1 MAVNDFIV
9 NLVAGLS
16 KTKSKQ
22 QIKSDAKSLGDM
34 KFVKLIGNLD
44 MPKTRKAIKA
54 QLKGLNNLTFNI
66 TPNVNTKGVQTA
78 TKQAINN
85 AQRVANNNK
94 VHLNFDTS
102 KQQLVNQIKILGRNN
117 NKLFNNHE
125 MTAKYNQL
133 LNAANVAKSTGELK
147 TLRGELSAF
156 KTELVAT
163 NNAGMTWGSKFKES
177 VKSYTKFFSGASLVY
192 AISNQVRNAATEA
205 KTLDDSLV
213 NLQKVT
219 DEISDRDA
227 LYKYFDKS
235 LSKAQELNVKVG
247 SLIDAV
253 TELKKL
259 GWDLDDA
266 ELGAKWANILSNV
279 GDVDIDTAIGSIK
292 TSIASFDEIG
302 GYGNDQMDKKL
313 EAYTDLINNMS
324 NKYSID
330 AEGLAES
337 IRLSA
342 GTLTEAHMSIEQAAT
357 MFATANKYYN
367 DPSYLGNTAKIGS
380 LRMRASSG
388 DTDAIEELQ
397 EMGEEVDDLA
407 TATSNL
413 REKLMALTGVDIM
426 EDEHT
431 FKSYY
436 DQLYEISQVMDKLDD
451 TSRAN
456 VLETMFGKSRSAAGA
471 AILSGMKE
479 SASAYEDAI
488 NSAGSATE
496 EYQTWM
502 TSADAACQ
510 RFSNT
515 LTETYQSI
523 INGNTVRDLA
533 NLGSAVLEFANNWG
547 IVEGTLKGVIAL
559 NLGKFIA
566 TGGMALIT
574 ATKQVEQYGKAL
586 QMASNVPNG
595 NLSAR
600 FQALKSIAQATST
613 LTTEQLRNVLA
624 TNTLTQADR
633 VRILQM
639 QGMTKEMALQKLAEM
654 NLTQATNAQTA
665 ANTTSTASTF
675 SLKAAMTGL
684 GATLKSVFLSNPV
697 GIVLMGISLGVSAVT
712 SAVSKHN
719 QAVEEARQKAKEAAD
734 AANTLGDEIATLANK
749 YIQLSDAVKTDASA
763 KEDLMTT
770 QTELLKKLGLEGES
784 IDDLIA
790 KYGSL
795 SNAIKQASIDS
806 LKNQQTDLIAG
817 VNAAKEELMDVAKD
831 NFWGTN
837 NIISASGEEAVKAFK
852 ELEKAGVIDSGSY
865 GTGGGQLVL
874 IGDDTVEGALENYK
888 KLEDAV
894 NALRDSE
901 AFTADELSDNSL
913 FNSIYSRYSE
923 MKESVEAYNSSIDNL
938 NENLAQQTML
948 TALQGNEL
956 PKTEEDF
963 NKFKQELIDTAVA
976 SEQFIGNEKEITDAI
991 NNYLSTVP
999 EFEGYYSIPLENELD
1014 KVDELLNQE
1023 DFSKTFTDTLAQVQ
1037 ALSDGL
1043 DQLDKIYADVYDKE
1057 DFDWSSILN
1066 NDGFKEAFGNMTNVT
1081 EEYKN
1086 AYDDF
1091 IETISNNP
1099 SDLSACQS
1107 AFDNLATAYIY
1118 NSDALKN
1125 VTEETKASTIA
1136 MLSQMGVVNAA
1147 EVVNYR
1153 LGASESYAADT
1164 GKDLESATLSEI
1176 TAFAKEADM
1185 SDITKASLA
1194 AYVIEKIH
1202 AASITITTSA
1212 DINNLTALCSQLGVA
1227 GTALAQFARLKA
1239 IAMDTSGKYTDGYKE
1254 YATTAAD
1261 QILQNAVNAAQTKYT
1276 PQFGGGSATSKAMD
1290 DAAKSAKKA
1299 SDTAKETAQTLDW
1312 IETKLKLASKE
1323 TEKLSKSFDKAFGM
1337 NQTRER
1343 YHAYISQIESEIHD
1357 NTTAAQVYQE
1367 KLNQIGLSYEWIA
1380 KIQSGAFSID
1390 SITDENLKTQISEY
1404 QTYSDKLNSCYD
1416 TIESLEEERLQA
1428 SVNYAEKLIDSHEK
1442 EIDSINKLIDRRKA
1456 LVSLKEAFGLSASKS
1471 DLKYQQDQYEQE
1483 IDALE
1488 RQNKEIYDLMWTT
1501 TYGDEA
1507 WQKYND
1513 QMIEN
1518 TSSIQ
1523 DLTQSL
1529 ADLASEMAN
1538 LPIDKYE
1545 KALDKISAKNDL
1557 LDAKLENATSDK
1569 VKSKIIGS
1577 QLKLTR
1583 KKDNSAQSAAKT
1595 TQSNLNQSVKDLKT
1609 ATKKDN
1615 NIPVYNVDA
1624 SGPNVKARTAV
1635 NDYYKKVQNY
1645 TKAKKQIPAS
1655 LISKIS
1661 GDGYSTLSKA
1671 CANYNAALV
1680 ANDTAQATAALSRE
1694 TIRQELADLAEQR
1707 ASLAKTTADFKV
1719 EKYDSKDELYDAK
1732 LDNATSTSSKNKLI
1746 DRKIS
1751 NINNRQSA
1759 YNTAVKTD
1767 NKNIKSAQKNIS
1779 KIKSTKKNK
1788 KILASIKKAAKAG
1801 KRISQSL
1808 LNKAAKLNDGGKL
1821 YDACIQYNA
1830 YLDAK
1835 EADKVTADLYKETAK
1850 QDKATLAKEK
1860 FDNIASK
1867 YDNKISSN
1875 EQKKTEINNRIS
1887 LVEEFGGQAN
1897 VSDYKSLISA
1907 ENGEYKKLIKE
1918 REELRRNLE
1927 ESVVNG
1933 SIKKGSDE
1941 WYDMVA
1947 KINDVTNAIDES
1959 IRSIKQYQ
1967 NALRQLKWDT
1977 FDKSLETV
1985 KRVNSEADY
1994 YIDLL
1999 SHKDMTNKDTGNFTE
2014 YGIATIGLHK
2024 TNYDNYIAQAEAY
2037 QSEYDKIM
2045 KQIEKGEL
2053 SASDENVIQRLR
2065 DLQDAHREAKKS
2077 AEDELESINDLVKQ
2091 GYEAQTDA
2099 LSKLIEKYKKLKD
2112 SELDAYKYQKEIAEK
2127 TKQIASLQKQL
2138 IPYSNNDTEESRA
2151 QIQKLKV
2158 ELENA
2163 KSDLKDTQY
2172 EKFISDTEDM
2182 LDDLMTDYQK
2192 FIDEKL
2198 NDTNTILD
2206 EIKTLLGSDIIE
2218 TIKGLDSNLTNDTK
2232 DQIGSSTTNGGDGGQ
2247 AAKDYVHNTV
2257 TNDQNKVNSKT
2268 DTSSYD
2274 PAKEADI
2281 AKKKN
2286 GIAQKKKA
2294 INGQRQSF
2302 QNQIKELESQLKQL
2316 YGELNSIENKY
2327 QFEKSSTKNKDKL
2340 QDLKN
2345 NYIEKKSGLNA
2356 MIQDVTHNKDM
2367 LQQFIADLDKQSAQ
2381 LDKDLASI
2389 NGYEKGSE
2397 HIDKRQLA
2405 WTQENKRELIYR
2417 AADGALLTE
2426 LNPGDKVF
2434 TNEMTE
2440 NLWELAKTNPSL
2452 LYSSTNFVP
2461 KLPDIAKS
2469 ACTST
2474 IVEVGDIVM
2483 NSVNDPETF
2492 GRQLRE
2498 EILKN
2503 GKTTQCITEAVS
2515 AKQLGKNGVGNARLY
2530 K

>member
-1 MAVNDFIV
+1 M
-9 NLVAGLS
+9 S
-16 KTKSKQ
+16 T
-22 QIKSDAKSLGDM
+22 SDVD
-34 KFVKLIGNLD
+34 
-44 MPKTRKAIKA
+44 AIKA
-54 QLKGLNNLTFNI
+54 YNKQIDNCVTS
-66 TPNVNTKGVQTA
+66 QTA
-78 TKQAINN
+78 FNRTMLNTSKEAQNVVAAANGNKVALDGLTKSSKAAELGMKALAMAGNMLLIYALTSAVDIIYKCATASDRLAESAAQMGSEFVSTKSDISDYKTKIKELYQTINDDTSSYEDTYNARQELLKIQDEMIDKFGDEADAVKLVTDAINGQTDSLDTLTQDKWQETVN
-85 AQRVANNNK
+85 AFNSDRGKGWTEKVADAFANIGHGNNFQRMIDEME
-94 VHLNFDTS
+94 DTEVTFHMIPMYGDDTYEEFS
-102 KQQLVNQIKILGRNN
+102 K
-117 NKLFNNHE
+117 KLKEDFGADITRTE
-125 MTAKYNQL
+125 RDDAITLSGDLDTIYKQL
-133 LNAANVAKSTGELK
+133 LNIQTLAKGMGIDDTFLNDLGNQADEAKSK
-147 TLRGELSAF
+147 
-156 KTELVAT
+156 
-163 NNAGMTWGSKFKES
+163 
-177 VKSYTKFFSGASLVY
+177 
-192 AISNQVRNAATEA
+192 
-205 KTLDDSLV
+205 LDEYQEMYSQHV
-213 NLQKVT
+213 
-219 DEISDRDA
+219 
-227 LYKYFDKS
+227 LYDKIFNS
-235 LSKAQELNVKVG
+235 EDYEK
-247 SLIDAV
+247 
-253 TELKKL
+253 
-259 GWDLDDA
+259 
-266 ELGAKWANILSNV
+266 
-279 GDVDIDTAIGSIK
+279 
-292 TSIASFDEIG
+292 SFDEI
-302 GYGNDQMDKKL
+302 NK
-313 EAYTDLINNMS
+313 AYE
-324 NKYSID
+324 KYQD
-330 AEGLAES
+330 AFASGDEES
-337 IRLSA
+337 IEKAKQNYAEIVQSA
-342 GTLTEAHMSIEQAAT
+342 TKGLDDQSVIDYFNSM
-357 MFATANKYYN
+357 YP
-367 DPSYLGNTAKIGS
+367 D
-380 LRMRASSG
+380 
-388 DTDAIEELQ
+388 LQ
-397 EMGEEVDDLA
+397 EVVGGWEFEVKFKAAVDDD
-407 TATSNL
+407 S
-413 REKLMALTGVDIM
+413 
-426 EDEHT
+426 
-431 FKSYY
+431 
-436 DQLYEISQVMDKLDD
+436 DD
-451 TSRAN
+451 F
-456 VLETMFGKSRSAAGA
+456 E
-471 AILSGMKE
+471 
-479 SASAYEDAI
+479 
-488 NSAGSATE
+488 
-496 EYQTWM
+496 
-502 TSADAACQ
+502 
-510 RFSNT
+510 
-515 LTETYQSI
+515 
-523 INGNTVRDLA
+523 
-533 NLGSAVLEFANNWG
+533 
-547 IVEGTLKGVIAL
+547 KGV
-559 NLGKFIA
+559 
-566 TGGMALIT
+566 
-574 ATKQVEQYGKAL
+574 Q
-586 QMASNVPNG
+586 
-595 NLSAR
+595 
-600 FQALKSIAQATST
+600 
-613 LTTEQLRNVLA
+613 
-624 TNTLTQADR
+624 
-633 VRILQM
+633 
-639 QGMTKEMALQKLAEM
+639 
-654 NLTQATNAQTA
+654 
-665 ANTTSTASTF
+665 
-675 SLKAAMTGL
+675 
-684 GATLKSVFLSNPV
+684 
-697 GIVLMGISLGVSAVT
+697 
-712 SAVSKHN
+712 
-719 QAVEEARQKAKEAAD
+719 
-734 AANTLGDEIATLANK
+734 
-749 YIQLSDAVKTDASA
+749 
-763 KEDLMTT
+763 
-770 QTELLKKLGLEGES
+770 
-784 IDDLIA
+784 
-790 KYGSL
+790 
-795 SNAIKQASIDS
+795 
-806 LKNQQTDLIAG
+806 
-817 VNAAKEELMDVAKD
+817 
-831 NFWGTN
+831 
-837 NIISASGEEAVKAFK
+837 
-852 ELEKAGVIDSGSY
+852 
-865 GTGGGQLVL
+865 
-874 IGDDTVEGALENYK
+874 
-888 KLEDAV
+888 DAV
-894 NALRDSE
+894 NKFDTIEDIKNYNPKVATDEQKDAYLQLKQY
-901 AFTADELSDNSL
+901 ADEYGLTLDQLIDKLVQLGLLQSQSKSDLLNKLIPSKSSPTAGVASVLTDTMDGVDADEATKWVESLTEEEAKLANSKDFENALEEQKKKLNGASLSADDYAAAL
-913 FNSIYSRYSE
+913 QAV
-923 MKESVEAYNSSIDNL
+923 KDKQ
-938 NENLAQQTML
+938 NENS
-948 TALQGNEL
+948 
-956 PKTEEDF
+956 EETP
-963 NKFKQELIDTAVA
+963 I
-976 SEQFIGNEKEITDAI
+976 S
-991 NNYLSTVP
+991 
-999 EFEGYYSIPLENELD
+999 
-1014 KVDELLNQE
+1014 
-1023 DFSKTFTDTLAQVQ
+1023 FTDTLAQVQ

-1043 DQLDKIYADVYDKE
+1043 DQLDKIYADVYNKE

-1261 QILQNAVNAAQTKYT
+1261 QILQNAVNATQTKYT

-1456 LVSLKEAFGLSASKS
+1456 LVSLKETFGLSPSKS

-1569 VKSKIIGS
+1569 AKSKIIGS

-1595 TQSNLNQSVKDLKT
+1595 TQSNLNQSVKDLRT

-1615 NIPVYNVDA
+1615 NISVYNVDA

-1635 NDYYKKVQNY
+1635 NDYYKKVKNY

-1680 ANDTAQATAALSRE
+1680 ANDTAQETAALSRE

-1707 ASLAKTTADFKV
+1707 ASLAKTTADSKV
-1719 EKYDSKDELYDAK
+1719 ERYDSKDELYDAK

-1907 ENGEYKKLIKE
+1907 ENGEFKKLIKE

-1999 SHKDMTNKDTGNFTE
+1999 SHKDMTDKDTGNFTE

-2112 SELDAYKYQKEIAEK
+2112 SELEAYRYQKEIAEK

-2138 IPYSNNDTEESRA
+2138 TAYTGNNSEESRA
-2151 QIQKLKV
+2151 TIQKLKV

-2182 LDDLMTDYQK
+2182 LDDLMSDYQE
-2192 FIDEKL
+2192 FIDEKI

-2206 EIKTLLGSDIIE
+2206 SIKELLGGNDGIIA
-2218 TIKGLDSNLTNDTK
+2218 TLKSLDSSLTNTTK
-2232 DQIGSSTTNGGDGGQ
+2232 DQIDSSTTNGGDGGQ
-2247 AAKDYVHNTV
+2247 GAKDYVNNTV
-2257 TNDQNKVNSKT
+2257 TNDRNTINSSHKT
-2268 DTSSYD
+2268 GLLRPTAVGTITLDNSLES
-2274 PAKEADI
+2274 
-2281 AKKKN
+2281 KKKN
-2286 GIAQKKKA
+2286 TTSIDDKLKNEKKA
-2294 INGQRQSF
+2294 VKDAINSGKSRSKKLTDKE
-2302 QNQIKELESQLKQL
+2302 NQE
-2316 YGELNSIENKY
+2316 
-2327 QFEKSSTKNKDKL
+2327 
-2340 QDLKN
+2340 
-2345 NYIEKKSGLNA
+2345 
-2356 MIQDVTHNKDM
+2356 H
-2367 LQQFIADLDKQSAQ
+2367 ADLWKYIVKNYGRTPTNKMYKKLGDILGVKTDDTVTSKQKTAI
-2381 LDKDLASI
+2381 LNRMKF
-2389 NGYEKGSE
+2389 NGYKKGSD
-2397 HIDKRQLA
+2397 HIDKSQLA
-2405 WTQENKRELIYR
+2405 WTQEDKREMIYR
-2417 AADGALLTE
+2417 ASDGAVLTK

-2440 NLWELAKTNPSL
+2440 NLWKMAQMNPSL
-2452 LYSSTNFVP
+2452 LTSGINYMPN
-2461 KLPDIAKS
+2461 LPEITKS
-2469 ACTST
+2469 AGTST

-2483 NSVNDPETF
+2483 NGVNDVETF

-2498 EILKN
+2498 EILRN

>member
-1 MAVNDFIV
+1 MIFKTMTNTSGKTGIQPNNFIS
-9 NLVAGLS
+9 GLFNGDLF
-16 KTKSKQ
+16 KKQ
-22 QIKSDAKSLGDM
+22 TFSLSEVLSTSDVD
-34 KFVKLIGNLD
+34 
-44 MPKTRKAIKA
+44 AIKA
-54 QLKGLNNLTFNI
+54 YNKQIDNCVTS
-66 TPNVNTKGVQTA
+66 QTA
-78 TKQAINN
+78 FNRTMLNTSKEAQNVVAAANGNKVALDGLTKSSKAAELGMKALAMAGNMLLIYALTSAVDIIYKCATASDRLAESAAQMGSEFVSTKSDISDYKTKIKELYQTINDDTSSYEDTYNARQELLKIQDEMIDKFGDEADAVKLVTDAINGQTDSLDTLTQDKWQETVN
-85 AQRVANNNK
+85 AFNSDRGKGWTEKVADAFANIGHGNNFQRMIDEME
-94 VHLNFDTS
+94 DTEVTFHMIPMYGDDTYEEFS
-102 KQQLVNQIKILGRNN
+102 K
-117 NKLFNNHE
+117 KLKEDFGADITRTE
-125 MTAKYNQL
+125 RDDAITLSGDLDTIYKQL
-133 LNAANVAKSTGELK
+133 LNIQTLAKGMGIDDTFLNDLGNQADEAKSK
-147 TLRGELSAF
+147 
-156 KTELVAT
+156 
-163 NNAGMTWGSKFKES
+163 
-177 VKSYTKFFSGASLVY
+177 
-192 AISNQVRNAATEA
+192 
-205 KTLDDSLV
+205 LDEYQEMYSQHV
-213 NLQKVT
+213 
-219 DEISDRDA
+219 
-227 LYKYFDKS
+227 LYDKIFNS
-235 LSKAQELNVKVG
+235 EDYEK
-247 SLIDAV
+247 
-253 TELKKL
+253 
-259 GWDLDDA
+259 
-266 ELGAKWANILSNV
+266 
-279 GDVDIDTAIGSIK
+279 
-292 TSIASFDEIG
+292 SFDEI
-302 GYGNDQMDKKL
+302 NK
-313 EAYTDLINNMS
+313 AYE
-324 NKYSID
+324 KYQD
-330 AEGLAES
+330 AFASGDEES
-337 IRLSA
+337 IEKAKQNYAEIVQSA
-342 GTLTEAHMSIEQAAT
+342 TKGLDDQSVIDYFNSM
-357 MFATANKYYN
+357 YP
-367 DPSYLGNTAKIGS
+367 D
-380 LRMRASSG
+380 
-388 DTDAIEELQ
+388 LQ
-397 EMGEEVDDLA
+397 EVVGGWEFEVKFKAAVDDD
-407 TATSNL
+407 S
-413 REKLMALTGVDIM
+413 
-426 EDEHT
+426 
-431 FKSYY
+431 
-436 DQLYEISQVMDKLDD
+436 DD
-451 TSRAN
+451 F
-456 VLETMFGKSRSAAGA
+456 E
-471 AILSGMKE
+471 
-479 SASAYEDAI
+479 
-488 NSAGSATE
+488 
-496 EYQTWM
+496 
-502 TSADAACQ
+502 
-510 RFSNT
+510 
-515 LTETYQSI
+515 
-523 INGNTVRDLA
+523 
-533 NLGSAVLEFANNWG
+533 
-547 IVEGTLKGVIAL
+547 KGV
-559 NLGKFIA
+559 
-566 TGGMALIT
+566 
-574 ATKQVEQYGKAL
+574 Q
-586 QMASNVPNG
+586 
-595 NLSAR
+595 
-600 FQALKSIAQATST
+600 
-613 LTTEQLRNVLA
+613 
-624 TNTLTQADR
+624 
-633 VRILQM
+633 
-639 QGMTKEMALQKLAEM
+639 
-654 NLTQATNAQTA
+654 
-665 ANTTSTASTF
+665 
-675 SLKAAMTGL
+675 
-684 GATLKSVFLSNPV
+684 
-697 GIVLMGISLGVSAVT
+697 
-712 SAVSKHN
+712 
-719 QAVEEARQKAKEAAD
+719 
-734 AANTLGDEIATLANK
+734 
-749 YIQLSDAVKTDASA
+749 
-763 KEDLMTT
+763 
-770 QTELLKKLGLEGES
+770 
-784 IDDLIA
+784 
-790 KYGSL
+790 
-795 SNAIKQASIDS
+795 
-806 LKNQQTDLIAG
+806 
-817 VNAAKEELMDVAKD
+817 
-831 NFWGTN
+831 
-837 NIISASGEEAVKAFK
+837 
-852 ELEKAGVIDSGSY
+852 
-865 GTGGGQLVL
+865 
-874 IGDDTVEGALENYK
+874 
-888 KLEDAV
+888 DAV
-894 NALRDSE
+894 NKFDTIEDIKNYNPKVATDEQKDAYLQLKQY
-901 AFTADELSDNSL
+901 ADEYGLTLDQLIDKLVQLGLLQSQSKSDLLNKLIPSKSSPTAGVASVLTDTMDGVDADEATKWVESLTEEEAKLANSKDFENALEEQKKKLNGASLSADDYAAAL
-913 FNSIYSRYSE
+913 QAV
-923 MKESVEAYNSSIDNL
+923 KDKQ
-938 NENLAQQTML
+938 NENS
-948 TALQGNEL
+948 
-956 PKTEEDF
+956 EETP
-963 NKFKQELIDTAVA
+963 I
-976 SEQFIGNEKEITDAI
+976 S
-991 NNYLSTVP
+991 
-999 EFEGYYSIPLENELD
+999 
-1014 KVDELLNQE
+1014 
-1023 DFSKTFTDTLAQVQ
+1023 FTDTLAQVQ

-1043 DQLDKIYADVYDKE
+1043 DQLDKIYADVYNKE

-1261 QILQNAVNAAQTKYT
+1261 QILQNAVNATQTKYT

-1456 LVSLKEAFGLSASKS
+1456 LVSLKETFGLSPSKS

-1569 VKSKIIGS
+1569 AKSKIIGS

-1595 TQSNLNQSVKDLKT
+1595 TQSNLNQSVKDLRT

-1615 NIPVYNVDA
+1615 NISVYNVDA

-1635 NDYYKKVQNY
+1635 NDYYKKVKNY

-1680 ANDTAQATAALSRE
+1680 ANDTAQETAALSRE

-1707 ASLAKTTADFKV
+1707 ASLAKTTADSKV
-1719 EKYDSKDELYDAK
+1719 ERYDSKDELYDAK

-1907 ENGEYKKLIKE
+1907 ENGEFKKLIKE

-1994 YIDLL
+1994 HIDLL
-1999 SHKDMTNKDTGNFTE
+1999 SHKDMTDKDTGNFTE

-2112 SELDAYKYQKEIAEK
+2112 SELEAYRYQKEIAEK

-2138 IPYSNNDTEESRA
+2138 TAYTGNNSEESRA
-2151 QIQKLKV
+2151 TIQKLKV

-2182 LDDLMTDYQK
+2182 LDDLMSDYQE
-2192 FIDEKL
+2192 FIDEKI

-2206 EIKTLLGSDIIE
+2206 SIKELLGGNDGIIA
-2218 TIKGLDSNLTNDTK
+2218 TLKSLDSSLTNTTK
-2232 DQIGSSTTNGGDGGQ
+2232 DQIDSSTTNGGDGGQ
-2247 AAKDYVHNTV
+2247 GAKDYVNNTV
-2257 TNDQNKVNSKT
+2257 TNDRNTINSSHKT
-2268 DTSSYD
+2268 GLLRPTAVGTITLDNSLES
-2274 PAKEADI
+2274 
-2281 AKKKN
+2281 KKKN
-2286 GIAQKKKA
+2286 TTSIDDKLKNEKKA
-2294 INGQRQSF
+2294 VKDAINSGKSRSKKLTDKE
-2302 QNQIKELESQLKQL
+2302 NQE
-2316 YGELNSIENKY
+2316 
-2327 QFEKSSTKNKDKL
+2327 
-2340 QDLKN
+2340 
-2345 NYIEKKSGLNA
+2345 
-2356 MIQDVTHNKDM
+2356 H
-2367 LQQFIADLDKQSAQ
+2367 ADLWKYIVKNYGRTPTNKMYKKLGDILGVKTDDTVTSKQKTAI
-2381 LDKDLASI
+2381 LNRMKF
-2389 NGYEKGSE
+2389 NGYKKGSD
-2397 HIDKRQLA
+2397 HIDKSQLA
-2405 WTQENKRELIYR
+2405 WTQEDKREMIYR
-2417 AADGALLTE
+2417 ASDGAVLTK

-2440 NLWELAKTNPSL
+2440 NLWKMAQMNPSL
-2452 LYSSTNFVP
+2452 LTSGINYMPN
-2461 KLPDIAKS
+2461 LPEITKS
-2469 ACTST
+2469 AGTST

-2483 NSVNDPETF
+2483 NGVNDVETF

-2498 EILKN
+2498 EILRN

>member
-1 MAVNDFIV
+1 MTFKTWINDLRDVQSVINNISNTRVIIDGATGLLNTSSLKEMSSAVS
-9 NLVAGLS
+9 GLS
-16 KTKSKQ
+16 KEQALLVLSTKNLNAAQ
-22 QIKSDAKSLGDM
+22 QEQVLLAAGIISSENSITASAISQALAKTQLSATEKEALLTKLGLIDATTGEAIANATCTKEELLKALATKGI
-34 KFVKLIGNLD
+34 IGADADAIISSIGLTSANSAQAISFDLL
-44 MPKTRKAIKA
+44 TASIWANIKA
-54 QLKGLNNLTFNI
+54 LGKWLITNPVGWAILGGTAIFGLVKAYDALTDSVEEVEERTENLLESYNSAISEANSNAKTIESLADRYETLSKGVNNLGE
-66 TPNVNTKGVQTA
+66 NVS
-78 TKQAINN
+78 
-85 AQRVANNNK
+85 
-94 VHLNFDTS
+94 LTS
-102 KQQLVNQIKILGRNN
+102 DEYSEYNDIVNQIADMFPTLITGYTDEGNAILSLKGNVEKLRDAYKEAQTEAYNLLIVSGEDSDGNDIISNYKNQINGKESSLSKTSSYINGESGAKDAIDIITRLTGTLTPDEFRDTYNELYEQYKNIWNSDKIQDALKSSGFEELSHAP
-117 NKLFNNHE
+117 KWGEL
-125 MTAKYNQL
+125 TSDDLAK
-133 LNAANVAKSTGELK
+133 VKSTAQATIQTYKAEIDSQLKNVDTLANAYLMTNEDYSKLNEQSQTAASLIVNSITEDIANGFKTKEDVGAYVANIASKIRDNPDLNKSLVDLFTEDFSSMSVDEVKSKLDGYINTIAKVLNEDPVELK
-147 TLRGELSAF
+147 IRLGFDDYDDVEPLKTKVQGFLKDEFDDKVGELS
-156 KTELVAT
+156 
-163 NNAGMTWGSKFKES
+163 
-177 VKSYTKFFSGASLVY
+177 
-192 AISNQVRNAATEA
+192 
-205 KTLDDSLV
+205 LDD
-213 NLQKVT
+213 LQV
-219 DEISDRDA
+219 
-227 LYKYFDKS
+227 
-235 LSKAQELNVKVG
+235 
-247 SLIDAV
+247 
-253 TELKKL
+253 
-259 GWDLDDA
+259 
-266 ELGAKWANILSNV
+266 
-279 GDVDIDTAIGSIK
+279 
-292 TSIASFDEIG
+292 AS
-302 GYGNDQMDKKL
+302 KL
-313 EAYTDLINNMS
+313 EI
-324 NKYSID
+324 
-330 AEGLAES
+330 
-337 IRLSA
+337 
-342 GTLTEAHMSIEQAAT
+342 
-357 MFATANKYYN
+357 
-367 DPSYLGNTAKIGS
+367 P
-380 LRMRASSG
+380 
-388 DTDAIEELQ
+388 
-397 EMGEEVDDLA
+397 
-407 TATSNL
+407 
-413 REKLMALTGVDIM
+413 
-426 EDEHT
+426 
-431 FKSYY
+431 
-436 DQLYEISQVMDKLDD
+436 
-451 TSRAN
+451 
-456 VLETMFGKSRSAAGA
+456 
-471 AILSGMKE
+471 
-479 SASAYEDAI
+479 
-488 NSAGSATE
+488 
-496 EYQTWM
+496 
-502 TSADAACQ
+502 
-510 RFSNT
+510 
-515 LTETYQSI
+515 
-523 INGNTVRDLA
+523 
-533 NLGSAVLEFANNWG
+533 
-547 IVEGTLKGVIAL
+547 EGTLLSWDELKQKIEE
-559 NLGKFIA
+559 
-566 TGGMALIT
+566 
-574 ATKQVEQYGKAL
+574 TK
-586 QMASNVPNG
+586 
-595 NLSAR
+595 
-600 FQALKSIAQATST
+600 
-613 LTTEQLRNVLA
+613 
-624 TNTLTQADR
+624 
-633 VRILQM
+633 
-639 QGMTKEMALQKLAEM
+639 
-654 NLTQATNAQTA
+654 
-665 ANTTSTASTF
+665 
-675 SLKAAMTGL
+675 
-684 GATLKSVFLSNPV
+684 
-697 GIVLMGISLGVSAVT
+697 
-712 SAVSKHN
+712 
-719 QAVEEARQKAKEAAD
+719 
-734 AANTLGDEIATLANK
+734 
-749 YIQLSDAVKTDASA
+749 
-763 KEDLMTT
+763 
-770 QTELLKKLGLEGES
+770 
-784 IDDLIA
+784 
-790 KYGSL
+790 
-795 SNAIKQASIDS
+795 
-806 LKNQQTDLIAG
+806 
-817 VNAAKEELMDVAKD
+817 NAASEE
-831 NFWGTN
+831 TP
-837 NIISASGEEAVKAFK
+837 ISFTEA
-852 ELEKAGVIDSGSY
+852 IS
-865 GTGGGQLVL
+865 
-874 IGDDTVEGALENYK
+874 
-888 KLEDAV
+888 
-894 NALRDSE
+894 
-901 AFTADELSDNSL
+901 
-913 FNSIYSRYSE
+913 
-923 MKESVEAYNSSIDNL
+923 
-938 NENLAQQTML
+938 
-948 TALQGNEL
+948 
-956 PKTEEDF
+956 
-963 NKFKQELIDTAVA
+963 
-976 SEQFIGNEKEITDAI
+976 
-991 NNYLSTVP
+991 
-999 EFEGYYSIPLENELD
+999 
-1014 KVDELLNQE
+1014 
-1023 DFSKTFTDTLAQVQ
+1023 QVQ
-1037 ALSDGL
+1037 ALSEGL
-1043 DQLDKIYADVYDKE
+1043 DQLDKIYADVYNKE

-1066 NDGFKEAFGNMTNVT
+1066 NDDFKEQFGSLKNTT
-1081 EEYKN
+1081 EEYAN
-1086 AYDDF
+1086 AYNNF
-1091 IETISNNP
+1091 IKTVSNSP

-1107 AFDNLATAYIY
+1107 AFDNLASAYIY

-1125 VTEETKASTIA
+1125 VTEETKTATVA
-1136 MLSQMGVVNAA
+1136 MLEQMGVAN
-1147 EVVNYR
+1147 
-1153 LGASESYAADT
+1153 ASEIVDYQLAASKEYAAQT
-1164 GKDLESATLSEI
+1164 GRDLKNATLEELV
-1176 TAFAKEADM
+1176 AFAQEADM
-1185 SDITKASLA
+1185 SDVTKASLA
-1194 AYVIEKIH
+1194 SYIAEKIR

-1212 DINNLTALCSQLGVA
+1212 DIANLTALCSQLGVA
-1227 GTALAQFARLKA
+1227 GTALQQFARLKA

-1261 QILQNAVNAAQTKYT
+1261 QILQNAVNKATNAYKPQVNYSGGASTK
-1276 PQFGGGSATSKAMD
+1276 SAIDKANK
-1290 DAAKSAKKA
+1290 AAKDSAK
-1299 SDTAKETAQTLDW
+1299 DAKETAQDIDW

-1323 TEKLSKSFDKAFGM
+1323 TEKLNKSFDKAFGM

-1343 YHAYISQIESEIHD
+1343 YHAYISQIESEIQD

-1456 LVSLKEAFGLSASKS
+1456 LVSLKETFGLSASKS

-1569 VKSKIIGS
+1569 AKSKIIGS

-1615 NIPVYNVDA
+1615 NISVYNVDA

-1680 ANDTAQATAALSRE
+1680 ANDTAQETAALSRE

-1707 ASLAKTTADFKV
+1707 ASLAKTTADSKV

-1999 SHKDMTNKDTGNFTE
+1999 SHKDMTDKDTGNFTE
-2014 YGIATIGLHK
+2014 YGIAAIGLHK
-2024 TNYDNYIAQAEAY
+2024 TNYDSYIAQAEAY

-2182 LDDLMTDYQK
+2182 LDDLMSDYQE
-2192 FIDEKL
+2192 FIDEKI

-2206 EIKTLLGSDIIE
+2206 SIKELLGGNDGIIA
-2218 TIKGLDSNLTNDTK
+2218 TLKSLDSSLTNTTK
-2232 DQIGSSTTNGGDGGQ
+2232 DQIDSSTTNGGDGGQ
-2247 AAKDYVHNTV
+2247 GAKDYVNNTV
-2257 TNDQNKVNSKT
+2257 TNDRNTINSSHKT
-2268 DTSSYD
+2268 GLLRPTAVGTITLDNSLES
-2274 PAKEADI
+2274 
-2281 AKKKN
+2281 KKKN
-2286 GIAQKKKA
+2286 TTSIDDKLKTEKKA
-2294 INGQRQSF
+2294 VKDAINSGKSRS
-2302 QNQIKELESQLKQL
+2302 KKLTDK
-2316 YGELNSIENKY
+2316 ENK
-2327 QFEKSSTKNKDKL
+2327 E
-2340 QDLKN
+2340 
-2345 NYIEKKSGLNA
+2345 
-2356 MIQDVTHNKDM
+2356 H
-2367 LQQFIADLDKQSAQ
+2367 ADLWKYIVKNYGRTPTNKMYKKLGGILGVKTDDTVTSKQKTAI
-2381 LDKDLASI
+2381 LNRMKF
-2389 NGYEKGSE
+2389 NGYKKGSE
-2397 HIDKRQLA
+2397 HIDKSQLA

-2440 NLWELAKTNPSL
+2440 NLWKMAQMNPSL
-2452 LYSSTNFVP
+2452 LTSGINYMPN
-2461 KLPDIAKS
+2461 LPEITKS
-2469 ACTST
+2469 AGTST

-2483 NSVNDPETF
+2483 NGVNDVETF

-2498 EILKN
+2498 EILRN

>member
-1 MAVNDFIV
+1 MTFKTWINDLRDVQSVINNISNTRVIIDGATGLLNTSSLKEMSSAVS
-9 NLVAGLS
+9 GLS
-16 KTKSKQ
+16 KEQALLVLSTKNLNAAQ
-22 QIKSDAKSLGDM
+22 QEQVLLAAGIISSENSITASAISQALAKTQLSATEKEALLTKLGLIDATTGEAIANATCTKEELLKALATKGI
-34 KFVKLIGNLD
+34 IGADADAIISSIGLTSANSAQAISFDLL
-44 MPKTRKAIKA
+44 TASIWANIKA
-54 QLKGLNNLTFNI
+54 LGKWLITNPVGWAILGGTAIFGLVKAYDALTDSVEEVEERTENLLESYNSAISEANSNAKTIESLADRYETLSKGVNNLGE
-66 TPNVNTKGVQTA
+66 NVS
-78 TKQAINN
+78 
-85 AQRVANNNK
+85 
-94 VHLNFDTS
+94 LTS
-102 KQQLVNQIKILGRNN
+102 DEYSEYNDIVNQIADMFPTLITGYTDEGNAILSLKGNVEKLRDAYKEAQTEAYNLLIVSGEDSDGNDIISNYKNQINGKESSLSKTSSYINGEGGAKDAIDIITRLTGTLTPDEFRDTYNELYEQYKNIWNSDKIQDALKSSGFEELSHAP
-117 NKLFNNHE
+117 KWGEL
-125 MTAKYNQL
+125 TSDDLAK
-133 LNAANVAKSTGELK
+133 VKSTAQATIQTYKAEIDSQLKNVDTLANAYLMTNEDYSKLNEQSQTAASLIVNSITEDIANGFKTKEDVGAYVANIASKIRDNPDLNKSLVDLFTEDFSSMSVDEVKSKLDGYINTIAKVLNEDPVELK
-147 TLRGELSAF
+147 IRLGFDDYDDVEPLKTKVQGFLKDEFDDKVGELS
-156 KTELVAT
+156 
-163 NNAGMTWGSKFKES
+163 
-177 VKSYTKFFSGASLVY
+177 
-192 AISNQVRNAATEA
+192 
-205 KTLDDSLV
+205 LDD
-213 NLQKVT
+213 LQV
-219 DEISDRDA
+219 
-227 LYKYFDKS
+227 
-235 LSKAQELNVKVG
+235 
-247 SLIDAV
+247 
-253 TELKKL
+253 
-259 GWDLDDA
+259 
-266 ELGAKWANILSNV
+266 
-279 GDVDIDTAIGSIK
+279 
-292 TSIASFDEIG
+292 AS
-302 GYGNDQMDKKL
+302 KL
-313 EAYTDLINNMS
+313 EI
-324 NKYSID
+324 
-330 AEGLAES
+330 
-337 IRLSA
+337 
-342 GTLTEAHMSIEQAAT
+342 
-357 MFATANKYYN
+357 
-367 DPSYLGNTAKIGS
+367 P
-380 LRMRASSG
+380 
-388 DTDAIEELQ
+388 
-397 EMGEEVDDLA
+397 
-407 TATSNL
+407 
-413 REKLMALTGVDIM
+413 
-426 EDEHT
+426 
-431 FKSYY
+431 
-436 DQLYEISQVMDKLDD
+436 
-451 TSRAN
+451 
-456 VLETMFGKSRSAAGA
+456 
-471 AILSGMKE
+471 
-479 SASAYEDAI
+479 
-488 NSAGSATE
+488 
-496 EYQTWM
+496 
-502 TSADAACQ
+502 
-510 RFSNT
+510 
-515 LTETYQSI
+515 
-523 INGNTVRDLA
+523 
-533 NLGSAVLEFANNWG
+533 
-547 IVEGTLKGVIAL
+547 EGTLLSWDELKQKIEE
-559 NLGKFIA
+559 
-566 TGGMALIT
+566 
-574 ATKQVEQYGKAL
+574 TK
-586 QMASNVPNG
+586 
-595 NLSAR
+595 
-600 FQALKSIAQATST
+600 
-613 LTTEQLRNVLA
+613 
-624 TNTLTQADR
+624 
-633 VRILQM
+633 
-639 QGMTKEMALQKLAEM
+639 
-654 NLTQATNAQTA
+654 
-665 ANTTSTASTF
+665 
-675 SLKAAMTGL
+675 
-684 GATLKSVFLSNPV
+684 
-697 GIVLMGISLGVSAVT
+697 
-712 SAVSKHN
+712 
-719 QAVEEARQKAKEAAD
+719 
-734 AANTLGDEIATLANK
+734 
-749 YIQLSDAVKTDASA
+749 
-763 KEDLMTT
+763 
-770 QTELLKKLGLEGES
+770 
-784 IDDLIA
+784 
-790 KYGSL
+790 
-795 SNAIKQASIDS
+795 
-806 LKNQQTDLIAG
+806 
-817 VNAAKEELMDVAKD
+817 NAASEE
-831 NFWGTN
+831 TP
-837 NIISASGEEAVKAFK
+837 ISS
-852 ELEKAGVIDSGSY
+852 
-865 GTGGGQLVL
+865 
-874 IGDDTVEGALENYK
+874 
-888 KLEDAV
+888 
-894 NALRDSE
+894 
-901 AFTADELSDNSL
+901 
-913 FNSIYSRYSE
+913 
-923 MKESVEAYNSSIDNL
+923 
-938 NENLAQQTML
+938 
-948 TALQGNEL
+948 
-956 PKTEEDF
+956 
-963 NKFKQELIDTAVA
+963 
-976 SEQFIGNEKEITDAI
+976 TDI
-991 NNYLSTVP
+991 
-999 EFEGYYSIPLENELD
+999 
-1014 KVDELLNQE
+1014 
-1023 DFSKTFTDTLAQVQ
+1023 LAQVQ
-1037 ALSDGL
+1037 ALSTGL
-1043 DQLDKIYADVYDKE
+1043 DQLDKIYADVYNKE

-1081 EEYKN
+1081 EDYKN

-1091 IETISNNP
+1091 IKTISNNP

-1276 PQFGGGSATSKAMD
+1276 PQFGGGSATSKAVN

-1343 YHAYISQIESEIHD
+1343 YQAYISQIESEIQD

-1367 KLNQIGLSYEWIA
+1367 RLNQIGLSYEWIA

-1456 LVSLKEAFGLSASKS
+1456 LVSLKETFGLSASKS

-1569 VKSKIIGS
+1569 AKSKIIGR

-1595 TQSNLNQSVKDLKT
+1595 TQSNLNQSVKDLRT

-1615 NIPVYNVDA
+1615 NISVYNVDA
-1624 SGPNVKARTAV
+1624 LGPNVKARTAV

-1680 ANDTAQATAALSRE
+1680 ANDTAQETAALSRE

-1707 ASLAKTTADFKV
+1707 ASLAKTTADSKV

-1875 EQKKTEINNRIS
+1875 EQKKTKINNRIS
-1887 LVEEFGGQAN
+1887 LVEEFGEQAN

-1907 ENGEYKKLIKE
+1907 ENGEYQKLIKK
-1918 REELRRNLE
+1918 REELQRNLE

-1941 WYDMVA
+1941 WYEMVSA
-1947 KINDVTNAIDES
+1947 INEVTNAIDES
-1959 IRSIKQYQ
+1959 IQSIKQYQ

-1985 KRVNSEADY
+1985 KRINSEADY

-1999 SHKDMTNKDTGNFTE
+1999 SHKDMTDKDTGNFTE

-2112 SELDAYKYQKEIAEK
+2112 SELEAYRYQKEIAEK

-2138 IPYSNNDTEESRA
+2138 TAYTGNNSEESRA
-2151 QIQKLKV
+2151 TIQKLKV

-2182 LDDLMTDYQK
+2182 LDDLMSDYQE
-2192 FIDEKL
+2192 FIDEKI

-2206 EIKTLLGSDIIE
+2206 SIKELLGGNDGIIA
-2218 TIKGLDSNLTNDTK
+2218 TLKSLDSSLTNTTK
-2232 DQIGSSTTNGGDGGQ
+2232 DQIDSSTTNGGDGGQ
-2247 AAKDYVHNTV
+2247 GAKDYVNNTV
-2257 TNDQNKVNSKT
+2257 TNDRNTINSSHKT
-2268 DTSSYD
+2268 GLLRPTAVGTITLDNSLES
-2274 PAKEADI
+2274 
-2281 AKKKN
+2281 KKKN
-2286 GIAQKKKA
+2286 TTSIDDKLKNEKKA
-2294 INGQRQSF
+2294 VKDAINSGKSRS
-2302 QNQIKELESQLKQL
+2302 KKLTDK
-2316 YGELNSIENKY
+2316 ENK
-2327 QFEKSSTKNKDKL
+2327 E
-2340 QDLKN
+2340 
-2345 NYIEKKSGLNA
+2345 
-2356 MIQDVTHNKDM
+2356 H
-2367 LQQFIADLDKQSAQ
+2367 ADLWKYIVKNYGRTPTNKMYKKLGGILGVKTDDTVTSKQKTAI
-2381 LDKDLASI
+2381 LNRMKF
-2389 NGYEKGSE
+2389 NGYKKGSE
-2397 HIDKRQLA
+2397 HIDKSQLA

-2469 ACTST
+2469 AGTST

-2483 NSVNDPETF
+2483 NGVNDPETF

-2498 EILKN
+2498 EICKN

-2515 AKQLGKNGVGNARLY
+2515 AKQLKKNSIGNARLY

>member
-1 MAVNDFIV
+1 MTNTSGKTGIQPNNFIS
-9 NLVAGLS
+9 GLFNGDLF
-16 KTKSKQ
+16 KKQ
-22 QIKSDAKSLGDM
+22 TFSLSEVLSTSDVD
-34 KFVKLIGNLD
+34 
-44 MPKTRKAIKA
+44 AIKA
-54 QLKGLNNLTFNI
+54 YNKQIDNCVTS
-66 TPNVNTKGVQTA
+66 QTA
-78 TKQAINN
+78 FNRTMLNTSKEAQNVVAAANGNKVALDGLTKSSKAAELGMKALAMAGNMLLIYALTSAVDIIYKCATASDRLAESAAQMGSEFVSTKSDISDYKTKIKELYQTINDDTSSYEDTYNARQELLKIQDEMIDKFGDEADAVKLVTDAINGQTDSLDTLTQDKWQETVN
-85 AQRVANNNK
+85 AFNSDRGKGWTEKVADAFANIGHGNNFQRMIDEME
-94 VHLNFDTS
+94 DTEVTFHMIPMYGDDTYEEFS
-102 KQQLVNQIKILGRNN
+102 K
-117 NKLFNNHE
+117 KLKEDFGADITRTE
-125 MTAKYNQL
+125 RDDAITLSGDLDTIYKQL
-133 LNAANVAKSTGELK
+133 LNIQTLAKGMGIDDTFLNDLGNQADEAKSK
-147 TLRGELSAF
+147 
-156 KTELVAT
+156 
-163 NNAGMTWGSKFKES
+163 
-177 VKSYTKFFSGASLVY
+177 
-192 AISNQVRNAATEA
+192 
-205 KTLDDSLV
+205 LDEYQEMYSQHV
-213 NLQKVT
+213 
-219 DEISDRDA
+219 
-227 LYKYFDKS
+227 LYDKIFNS
-235 LSKAQELNVKVG
+235 EDYEK
-247 SLIDAV
+247 
-253 TELKKL
+253 
-259 GWDLDDA
+259 
-266 ELGAKWANILSNV
+266 
-279 GDVDIDTAIGSIK
+279 
-292 TSIASFDEIG
+292 SFDEI
-302 GYGNDQMDKKL
+302 NK
-313 EAYTDLINNMS
+313 AYE
-324 NKYSID
+324 KYQD
-330 AEGLAES
+330 AFASGDEES
-337 IRLSA
+337 IEKAKQNYAEIVQSA
-342 GTLTEAHMSIEQAAT
+342 TKGLDDQSVIDYFNSM
-357 MFATANKYYN
+357 YP
-367 DPSYLGNTAKIGS
+367 D
-380 LRMRASSG
+380 
-388 DTDAIEELQ
+388 LQ
-397 EMGEEVDDLA
+397 EVVGGWEFEVKFKAAVDDD
-407 TATSNL
+407 S
-413 REKLMALTGVDIM
+413 
-426 EDEHT
+426 
-431 FKSYY
+431 
-436 DQLYEISQVMDKLDD
+436 DD
-451 TSRAN
+451 F
-456 VLETMFGKSRSAAGA
+456 E
-471 AILSGMKE
+471 
-479 SASAYEDAI
+479 
-488 NSAGSATE
+488 
-496 EYQTWM
+496 
-502 TSADAACQ
+502 
-510 RFSNT
+510 
-515 LTETYQSI
+515 
-523 INGNTVRDLA
+523 
-533 NLGSAVLEFANNWG
+533 
-547 IVEGTLKGVIAL
+547 KGV
-559 NLGKFIA
+559 
-566 TGGMALIT
+566 
-574 ATKQVEQYGKAL
+574 Q
-586 QMASNVPNG
+586 
-595 NLSAR
+595 
-600 FQALKSIAQATST
+600 
-613 LTTEQLRNVLA
+613 
-624 TNTLTQADR
+624 
-633 VRILQM
+633 
-639 QGMTKEMALQKLAEM
+639 
-654 NLTQATNAQTA
+654 
-665 ANTTSTASTF
+665 
-675 SLKAAMTGL
+675 
-684 GATLKSVFLSNPV
+684 
-697 GIVLMGISLGVSAVT
+697 
-712 SAVSKHN
+712 
-719 QAVEEARQKAKEAAD
+719 
-734 AANTLGDEIATLANK
+734 
-749 YIQLSDAVKTDASA
+749 
-763 KEDLMTT
+763 
-770 QTELLKKLGLEGES
+770 
-784 IDDLIA
+784 
-790 KYGSL
+790 
-795 SNAIKQASIDS
+795 
-806 LKNQQTDLIAG
+806 
-817 VNAAKEELMDVAKD
+817 
-831 NFWGTN
+831 
-837 NIISASGEEAVKAFK
+837 
-852 ELEKAGVIDSGSY
+852 
-865 GTGGGQLVL
+865 
-874 IGDDTVEGALENYK
+874 
-888 KLEDAV
+888 DAV
-894 NALRDSE
+894 NKFDTIEDIKNYNPKVATDEQKDAYLQLKQY
-901 AFTADELSDNSL
+901 ADEYGLTLDQLIDKLVQLGLLQSQSKSDLLNKLIPSKSSPTAGVASVLTDTMDGVDADEATKWVESLTEEEAKLANSKDFENALEEQKKKLNGASLSADDYAAAL
-913 FNSIYSRYSE
+913 QAV
-923 MKESVEAYNSSIDNL
+923 KDKQ
-938 NENLAQQTML
+938 NENS
-948 TALQGNEL
+948 
-956 PKTEEDF
+956 EETP
-963 NKFKQELIDTAVA
+963 I
-976 SEQFIGNEKEITDAI
+976 SSTDI
-991 NNYLSTVP
+991 
-999 EFEGYYSIPLENELD
+999 
-1014 KVDELLNQE
+1014 
-1023 DFSKTFTDTLAQVQ
+1023 LAQVQ
-1037 ALSDGL
+1037 ALSTGL
-1043 DQLDKIYADVYDKE
+1043 DQLDKIYADVYNKE

-1081 EEYKN
+1081 EDYKN

-1091 IETISNNP
+1091 IKTISNNP

-1276 PQFGGGSATSKAMD
+1276 PQFGGGSATSKAVN

-1337 NQTRER
+1337 NQIRER
-1343 YHAYISQIESEIHD
+1343 YQAYISQIESEIQD

-1367 KLNQIGLSYEWIA
+1367 RLNQIGLSYEWIA

-1456 LVSLKEAFGLSASKS
+1456 LVSLKETFGLSASKS

-1569 VKSKIIGS
+1569 AKSKIIGR

-1595 TQSNLNQSVKDLKT
+1595 TQSNLNQSVKDLRT

-1615 NIPVYNVDA
+1615 NISVYNVDA
-1624 SGPNVKARTAV
+1624 LGPNVKARTAV

-1680 ANDTAQATAALSRE
+1680 ANDTAQETAALSRE

-1707 ASLAKTTADFKV
+1707 ASLAKTTADSKV

-1875 EQKKTEINNRIS
+1875 EQKKTKINNRIS
-1887 LVEEFGGQAN
+1887 LVEEFGEQAN

-1907 ENGEYKKLIKE
+1907 ENGEYQKLIKK
-1918 REELRRNLE
+1918 REELQRNLE

-1941 WYDMVA
+1941 WYEMVSA
-1947 KINDVTNAIDES
+1947 INEVTNAIDES
-1959 IRSIKQYQ
+1959 IQSIKQYQ

-1985 KRVNSEADY
+1985 KRINSEADY

-1999 SHKDMTNKDTGNFTE
+1999 SHKDMTDKDTGNFTE

-2112 SELDAYKYQKEIAEK
+2112 SELEAYRYQKEIAEK

-2138 IPYSNNDTEESRA
+2138 TAYTGNNSEESRA
-2151 QIQKLKV
+2151 TIQKLKV

-2182 LDDLMTDYQK
+2182 LDDLMSDYQE
-2192 FIDEKL
+2192 FIDEKI

-2206 EIKTLLGSDIIE
+2206 SIKELLGGNDGIIA
-2218 TIKGLDSNLTNDTK
+2218 TLKSLDSSLTNTTK
-2232 DQIGSSTTNGGDGGQ
+2232 DQIDSSTTNGGDGGQ
-2247 AAKDYVHNTV
+2247 GAKDYVNNTV
-2257 TNDQNKVNSKT
+2257 TNDRNTINSSHKT
-2268 DTSSYD
+2268 GLLRPTAVGTITLDNSLES
-2274 PAKEADI
+2274 
-2281 AKKKN
+2281 KKKN
-2286 GIAQKKKA
+2286 TTSIDDKLKNEKKA
-2294 INGQRQSF
+2294 VKDAINSGKSRS
-2302 QNQIKELESQLKQL
+2302 KKLTDK
-2316 YGELNSIENKY
+2316 ENK
-2327 QFEKSSTKNKDKL
+2327 E
-2340 QDLKN
+2340 
-2345 NYIEKKSGLNA
+2345 
-2356 MIQDVTHNKDM
+2356 H
-2367 LQQFIADLDKQSAQ
+2367 ADLWKYIVKNYGRTPTNKMYKKLGGILGVKTDDTVTSKQKTAI
-2381 LDKDLASI
+2381 LNRMKF
-2389 NGYEKGSE
+2389 NGYKKGSE
-2397 HIDKRQLA
+2397 HIDKSQLA

-2469 ACTST
+2469 AGTST

-2483 NSVNDPETF
+2483 NGVNDPETF

-2498 EILKN
+2498 EICKN

-2515 AKQLGKNGVGNARLY
+2515 AKQLKKNSIGNARLY

>member
-1 MAVNDFIV
+1 MNNFILQ
-9 NLVAGLS
+9 LVAGLN

-66 TPNVNTKGVQTA
+66 TPNVNTKGVQSA

-85 AQRVANNNK
+85 AQRVANSNK

-117 NKLFNNHE
+117 NKLFNDRE

-219 DEISDRDA
+219 DEISDRDT

-253 TELKKL
+253 TEFKKL

-436 DQLYEISQVMDKLDD
+436 EQLYEISQVMDKLDD

-533 NLGSAVLEFANNWG
+533 NLGSAVLELANKWG
-547 IVEGTLKGVIAL
+547 IVEGTLKGIIAL

-586 QMASNVPNG
+586 QMASNVPNS

-639 QGMTKEMALQKLAEM
+639 QGMTKEMGLQKLAEM
-654 NLTQATNAQTA
+654 NLTQVTNAQTA
-665 ANTTSTASTF
+665 ANTASTASTF

-734 AANTLGDEIATLANK
+734 NANTLGDEIAELANK

-763 KEDLMTT
+763 KDDLMTT

-806 LKNQQTDLIAG
+806 LKKQQTDLIAG
-817 VNAAKEELMDVAKD
+817 VNSAKEELMDVAKD

-888 KLEDAV
+888 KLEEAV

-913 FNSIYSRYSE
+913 FNSIYSRYNE

-948 TALQGNEL
+948 TTLQGNEL

-976 SEQFIGNEKEITDAI
+976 SKQFIGNEKEITDAI

-999 EFEGYYSIPLENELD
+999 EFEGYYSVPLENELN
-1014 KVDELLNQE
+1014 KVDELVEQT
-1023 DFSKTFTDTLAQVQ
+1023 DFEIPDADTLKQQISDLNSAIDSIQSAYDTLNSAVEEYNSNGGQLSIDTIQSLLSLSDEYLACLQVENGQLSLNADAMAQLAQAKLDEAQATAVTQAMTELQAIANGEAAQSTTNYITGNAALMDSLAQLSGSYEGVAQAAMTAAQAQELSAQISAASAKDKTATENVMKGLDTKLKLIQSTKNAISAGNFASVSKKSSSSGSSSKSSKDELKEQFQAEYDLLKHNLEMEYITEEDYYNGVQ
-1037 ALSDGL
+1037 ALNEKYFAGKEEYLDDYRKYEEEVYKGLKSYYKSYCDDMMDYYDKKLDASKMSYKEYCDSVSKMLADMHNSGKISDKDWYDYTKTML
-1043 DQLDKIYADVYDKE
+1043 EKQKDAYDRALSAITRRLQKEIDAWQAKIDALNDQNDALNDQKDNYDKILSAVSNVYDKE
-1057 DFDWSSILN
+1057 IDRLN
-1066 NDGFKEAFGNMTNVT
+1066 EQKDLLQDQIDALNDKNDALDLQYRKEQALYALQKAQQQRTRKLYVEG
-1081 EEYKN
+1081 KG
-1086 AYDDF
+1086 
-1091 IETISNNP
+1091 
-1099 SDLSACQS
+1099 
-1107 AFDNLATAYIY
+1107 YIY
-1118 NSDALKN
+1118 DTDNEAIRDA
-1125 VTEETKASTIA
+1125 
-1136 MLSQMGVVNAA
+1136 Q
-1147 EVVNYR
+1147 
-1153 LGASESYAADT
+1153 
-1164 GKDLESATLSEI
+1164 KDLDDITNEELINSLQKEQDKIQESIDILEKYKEKWNEIPDAWDKAVSEQLAI
-1176 TAFAKEADM
+1176 ELWGQEYEKLILMNRT
-1185 SDITKASLA
+1185 SDIENFK
-1194 AYVIEKIH
+1194 
-1202 AASITITTSA
+1202 
-1212 DINNLTALCSQLGVA
+1212 
-1227 GTALAQFARLKA
+1227 
-1239 IAMDTSGKYTDGYKE
+1239 
-1254 YATTAAD
+1254 
-1261 QILQNAVNAAQTKYT
+1261 TKYLKI
-1276 PQFGGGSATSKAMD
+1276 QSQIND
-1290 DAAKSAKKA
+1290 NEQLIKSYEEKV
-1299 SDTAKETAQTLDW
+1299 EYY
-1312 IETKLKLASKE
+1312 TKLKE
-1323 TEKLSKSFDKAFGM
+1323 
-1337 NQTRER
+1337 Q
-1343 YHAYISQIESEIHD
+1343 
-1357 NTTAAQVYQE
+1357 
-1367 KLNQIGLSYEWIA
+1367 W
-1380 KIQSGAFSID
+1380 QSL
-1390 SITDENLKTQISEY
+1390 TDEYSNSVDDMYAKMLLGQSWESDVLNGRLSTLNDFRNQYNDIQKSISDMAWQSANAQISALNAVKAAEATKA
-1404 QTYSDKLNSCYD
+1404 QTSGGSNGYSGSSGNVSSVSKPSQPQKD
-1416 TIESLEEERLQA
+1416 TVQHYWIYRTLGTFNTNGQA
-1428 SVNYAEKLIDSHEK
+1428 S
-1442 EIDSINKLIDRRKA
+1442 
-1456 LVSLKEAFGLSASKS
+1456 
-1471 DLKYQQDQYEQE
+1471 
-1483 IDALE
+1483 
-1488 RQNKEIYDLMWTT
+1488 
-1501 TYGDEA
+1501 
-1507 WQKYND
+1507 
-1513 QMIEN
+1513 
-1518 TSSIQ
+1518 
-1523 DLTQSL
+1523 
-1529 ADLASEMAN
+1529 
-1538 LPIDKYE
+1538 
-1545 KALDKISAKNDL
+1545 
-1557 LDAKLENATSDK
+1557 
-1569 VKSKIIGS
+1569 SKIG
-1577 QLKLTR
+1577 
-1583 KKDNSAQSAAKT
+1583 
-1595 TQSNLNQSVKDLKT
+1595 
-1609 ATKKDN
+1609 
-1615 NIPVYNVDA
+1615 
-1624 SGPNVKARTAV
+1624 
-1635 NDYYKKVQNY
+1635 
-1645 TKAKKQIPAS
+1645 
-1655 LISKIS
+1655 
-1661 GDGYSTLSKA
+1661 
-1671 CANYNAALV
+1671 
-1680 ANDTAQATAALSRE
+1680 
-1694 TIRQELADLAEQR
+1694 
-1707 ASLAKTTADFKV
+1707 
-1719 EKYDSKDELYDAK
+1719 
-1732 LDNATSTSSKNKLI
+1732 
-1746 DRKIS
+1746 
-1751 NINNRQSA
+1751 
-1759 YNTAVKTD
+1759 
-1767 NKNIKSAQKNIS
+1767 
-1779 KIKSTKKNK
+1779 
-1788 KILASIKKAAKAG
+1788 
-1801 KRISQSL
+1801 
-1808 LNKAAKLNDGGKL
+1808 
-1821 YDACIQYNA
+1821 
-1830 YLDAK
+1830 
-1835 EADKVTADLYKETAK
+1835 
-1850 QDKATLAKEK
+1850 
-1860 FDNIASK
+1860 
-1867 YDNKISSN
+1867 
-1875 EQKKTEINNRIS
+1875 
-1887 LVEEFGGQAN
+1887 
-1897 VSDYKSLISA
+1897 
-1907 ENGEYKKLIKE
+1907 
-1918 REELRRNLE
+1918 
-1927 ESVVNG
+1927 
-1933 SIKKGSDE
+1933 
-1941 WYDMVA
+1941 
-1947 KINDVTNAIDES
+1947 
-1959 IRSIKQYQ
+1959 
-1967 NALRQLKWDT
+1967 
-1977 FDKSLETV
+1977 
-1985 KRVNSEADY
+1985 
-1994 YIDLL
+1994 
-1999 SHKDMTNKDTGNFTE
+1999 
-2014 YGIATIGLHK
+2014 
-2024 TNYDNYIAQAEAY
+2024 
-2037 QSEYDKIM
+2037 
-2045 KQIEKGEL
+2045 
-2053 SASDENVIQRLR
+2053 
-2065 DLQDAHREAKKS
+2065 
-2077 AEDELESINDLVKQ
+2077 
-2091 GYEAQTDA
+2091 
-2099 LSKLIEKYKKLKD
+2099 
-2112 SELDAYKYQKEIAEK
+2112 
-2127 TKQIASLQKQL
+2127 
-2138 IPYSNNDTEESRA
+2138 
-2151 QIQKLKV
+2151 
-2158 ELENA
+2158 
-2163 KSDLKDTQY
+2163 
-2172 EKFISDTEDM
+2172 M
-2182 LDDLMTDYQK
+2182 L
-2192 FIDEKL
+2192 
-2198 NDTNTILD
+2198 
-2206 EIKTLLGSDIIE
+2206 
-2218 TIKGLDSNLTNDTK
+2218 
-2232 DQIGSSTTNGGDGGQ
+2232 GGDGVISVGG
-2247 AAKDYVHNTV
+2247 KYLVVKWKRGYVTRGEASSNI
-2257 TNDQNKVNSKT
+2257 VNYGGNGVYKRYASGT
-2268 DTSSYD
+2268 DN
-2274 PAKEADI
+2274 
-2281 AKKKN
+2281 AKKGWNIVSEENPELIIRNN
-2286 GIAQKKKA
+2286 GEI
-2294 INGQRQSF
+2294 
-2302 QNQIKELESQLKQL
+2302 
-2316 YGELNSIENKY
+2316 
-2327 QFEKSSTKNKDKL
+2327 
-2340 QDLKN
+2340 
-2345 NYIEKKSGLNA
+2345 
-2356 MIQDVTHNKDM
+2356 
-2367 LQQFIADLDKQSAQ
+2367 
-2381 LDKDLASI
+2381 DLAKGEQFY
-2389 NGYEKGSE
+2389 NFQGGEKV
-2397 HIDKRQLA
+2397 IPA
-2405 WTQENKRELIYR
+2405 
-2417 AADGALLTE
+2417 
-2426 LNPGDKVF
+2426 
-2434 TNEMTE
+2434 NET
-2440 NLWELAKTNPSL
+2440 K
-2452 LYSSTNFVP
+2452 
-2461 KLPDIAKS
+2461 
-2469 ACTST
+2469 
-2474 IVEVGDIVM
+2474 
-2483 NSVNDPETF
+2483 
-2492 GRQLRE
+2492 

-2503 GKTTQCITEAVS
+2503 QGNVEQLPGTKVLPDGTVLTPIPVYDNFAQMMAKLNIEEAINNIPIQHYQPKQTDYSKLVNNNQNTSNSISIGKVILPNVEKPEQFAGDILKYSNGIVDQ
-2515 AKQLGKNGVGNARLY
+2515 QLSKRRR
-2530 K
+2530 

>member
-44 MPKTRKAIKA
+44 MPKTRKAIKS

-85 AQRVANNNK
+85 AQRVANSNK

-227 LYKYFDKS
+227 LYKYFNKS

-253 TELKKL
+253 TEFKKL

-266 ELGAKWANILSNV
+266 ELGSKWANILSNV
-279 GDVDIDTAIGSIK
+279 GDLDIDTAIGSIK

-313 EAYTDLINNMS
+313 EAYADLINNMS

-330 AEGLAES
+330 ADGLAES

-451 TSRAN
+451 TSRAS

-515 LTETYQSI
+515 LTETYQGI

-559 NLGKFIA
+559 GIGKFLT
-566 TGGMALIT
+566 TGTMALIT

-586 QMASNVPNG
+586 QMARNVPNG

-600 FQALKSIAQATST
+600 FQALKSIAQATSS
-613 LTTEQLRNVLA
+613 LTTEQLRNVLV
-624 TNTLTQADR
+624 TKTLTQADR

-639 QGMTKEMALQKLAEM
+639 QGMTKEMELQKLAEM

-665 ANTTSTASTF
+665 ANTASTASTF

-712 SAVSKHN
+712 SAISKHN
-719 QAVEEARQKAKEAAD
+719 QKLEEDRQKAKEAAD

-806 LKNQQTDLIAG
+806 LKNQQIDLIAG

-976 SEQFIGNEKEITDAI
+976 SKQFIGNEKEITDAI

-1066 NDGFKEAFGNMTNVT
+1066 NDDFKEQFGSLKDTT
-1081 EEYKN
+1081 EEYAN
-1086 AYDDF
+1086 AYNNF
-1091 IETISNNP
+1091 IKTVSNSP

-1107 AFDNLATAYIY
+1107 AFDNLASAYIY

-1125 VTEETKASTIA
+1125 VTEETKTATVA
-1136 MLSQMGVVNAA
+1136 MLEQMGVAN
-1147 EVVNYR
+1147 
-1153 LGASESYAADT
+1153 ASEIVDYQLAASKEYAAQT
-1164 GKDLESATLSEI
+1164 GRDLKNATLEELV
-1176 TAFAKEADM
+1176 AFAQEADM
-1185 SDITKASLA
+1185 SDVTKASLA
-1194 AYVIEKIH
+1194 SYIAEKIR

-1212 DINNLTALCSQLGVA
+1212 DIANLTALCSQLGVA
-1227 GTALAQFARLKA
+1227 GTALQQFARLKA

-1261 QILQNAVNAAQTKYT
+1261 QILQNAVSK
-1276 PQFGGGSATSKAMD
+1276 ATSAYKPQVNYSGGASTKSAIDKANK
-1290 DAAKSAKKA
+1290 AAKDSAK
-1299 SDTAKETAQTLDW
+1299 DAKETAQDIDW

-1343 YHAYISQIESEIHD
+1343 YHAYISQIESEIQD

-1456 LVSLKEAFGLSASKS
+1456 LVSLKETFGLSASKS

-1569 VKSKIIGS
+1569 AKSKIIGS

-1615 NIPVYNVDA
+1615 NISVYNVDA

-1680 ANDTAQATAALSRE
+1680 ANDTAQATSALSRE
-1694 TIRQELADLAEQR
+1694 TIRQELTDLAEQR
-1707 ASLAKTTADFKV
+1707 ASLAKTTADSKV

-1779 KIKSTKKNK
+1779 KIKSTKENK
-1788 KILASIKKAAKAG
+1788 KILTSIKKTAKAG

-1835 EADKVTADLYKETAK
+1835 EADKATADLYKETAK

-1860 FDNIASK
+1860 FDNIVSK

-1875 EQKKTEINNRIS
+1875 EQKKTKINNRIS
-1887 LVEEFGGQAN
+1887 LVEEFGEQAN

-1927 ESVVNG
+1927 KSVVNG

-1959 IRSIKQYQ
+1959 IQSIKQYQ

-1977 FDKSLETV
+1977 FDKSMETV

-1999 SHKDMTNKDTGNFTE
+1999 SHKEMTDKDTGNFTE
-2014 YGIATIGLHK
+2014 YGIAAIGLHK
-2024 TNYDNYIAQAEAY
+2024 TNYDSYIAQAEAY

-2112 SELDAYKYQKEIAEK
+2112 SELEAYRYQKEIAEK

-2138 IPYSNNDTEESRA
+2138 TAYTGNNSEESRA
-2151 QIQKLKV
+2151 TIQKLKV

-2182 LDDLMTDYQK
+2182 LDDLMSDYQE
-2192 FIDEKL
+2192 FIDEKI

-2206 EIKTLLGSDIIE
+2206 SIKELLGGNDGIIA
-2218 TIKGLDSNLTNDTK
+2218 TLKSLDSSLTNTTK
-2232 DQIGSSTTNGGDGGQ
+2232 DQIDSSTTNGGDGGQ
-2247 AAKDYVHNTV
+2247 GAKDYVNNTV
-2257 TNDQNKVNSKT
+2257 TNDRNTINSSHKT
-2268 DTSSYD
+2268 GLLRPTAVGTITLDNSLES
-2274 PAKEADI
+2274 
-2281 AKKKN
+2281 KKKN
-2286 GIAQKKKA
+2286 TTSIDDKLKNEKKA
-2294 INGQRQSF
+2294 VKDAINSGKSRS
-2302 QNQIKELESQLKQL
+2302 KKLTDK
-2316 YGELNSIENKY
+2316 ENK
-2327 QFEKSSTKNKDKL
+2327 E
-2340 QDLKN
+2340 
-2345 NYIEKKSGLNA
+2345 
-2356 MIQDVTHNKDM
+2356 H
-2367 LQQFIADLDKQSAQ
+2367 ADLWKYIVKNYGRTPTNKMYKKLGGILGVKTDDTVTSKQKTAI
-2381 LDKDLASI
+2381 LNRMKF
-2389 NGYEKGSE
+2389 NGYKKGSE
-2397 HIDKRQLA
+2397 HIDKSQLA

-2469 ACTST
+2469 AGTST

-2483 NSVNDPETF
+2483 NGVNDVETF

-2498 EILKN
+2498 EILRN

-2515 AKQLGKNGVGNARLY
+2515 AKQLGKNGIGNARLY

>member
-1 MAVNDFIV
+1 MIFKTMTNTSGKTGIQPNNFIS
-9 NLVAGLS
+9 GLFNGDLF
-16 KTKSKQ
+16 KKQ
-22 QIKSDAKSLGDM
+22 TFSLSEVLSTSDVD
-34 KFVKLIGNLD
+34 
-44 MPKTRKAIKA
+44 AIKA
-54 QLKGLNNLTFNI
+54 YNKQIDNCVTS
-66 TPNVNTKGVQTA
+66 QTA
-78 TKQAINN
+78 FNRTMLNTSKEAQNVVAAANGNKVALDGLTKSSKAAELGMKALAMAGNMLLIYALTSAVDIIYKCATASDRLAESAAQMGSEFVSTKSDISDYKTKIKELYQTINDDTSSYEDTYNARQELLKIQDEMIDKFGDEADAVKLVTDAINGQTDSLDTLTQDKWQETVN
-85 AQRVANNNK
+85 AFNSDRGKGWTEKVADAFANIGHGNNFQRMIDEME
-94 VHLNFDTS
+94 DTEVTFHMIPMYGDDTYEEFS
-102 KQQLVNQIKILGRNN
+102 K
-117 NKLFNNHE
+117 KLKEDFGADITRTE
-125 MTAKYNQL
+125 RDDAITLSGDLDTIYKQL
-133 LNAANVAKSTGELK
+133 LNIQTLAKGMGIDDTFLNDLGNQADEAKSK
-147 TLRGELSAF
+147 
-156 KTELVAT
+156 
-163 NNAGMTWGSKFKES
+163 
-177 VKSYTKFFSGASLVY
+177 
-192 AISNQVRNAATEA
+192 
-205 KTLDDSLV
+205 LDEYQEMYSQHV
-213 NLQKVT
+213 
-219 DEISDRDA
+219 
-227 LYKYFDKS
+227 LYDKIFNS
-235 LSKAQELNVKVG
+235 EDYEK
-247 SLIDAV
+247 
-253 TELKKL
+253 
-259 GWDLDDA
+259 
-266 ELGAKWANILSNV
+266 
-279 GDVDIDTAIGSIK
+279 
-292 TSIASFDEIG
+292 SFDEI
-302 GYGNDQMDKKL
+302 NK
-313 EAYTDLINNMS
+313 AYE
-324 NKYSID
+324 KYQD
-330 AEGLAES
+330 AFASGDEES
-337 IRLSA
+337 IEKAKQNYAEIVQSA
-342 GTLTEAHMSIEQAAT
+342 TKGLDDQSVIDYFNSM
-357 MFATANKYYN
+357 YP
-367 DPSYLGNTAKIGS
+367 D
-380 LRMRASSG
+380 
-388 DTDAIEELQ
+388 LQ
-397 EMGEEVDDLA
+397 EVVGGWEFEVKFKAAVDDD
-407 TATSNL
+407 S
-413 REKLMALTGVDIM
+413 
-426 EDEHT
+426 
-431 FKSYY
+431 
-436 DQLYEISQVMDKLDD
+436 DD
-451 TSRAN
+451 F
-456 VLETMFGKSRSAAGA
+456 E
-471 AILSGMKE
+471 
-479 SASAYEDAI
+479 
-488 NSAGSATE
+488 
-496 EYQTWM
+496 
-502 TSADAACQ
+502 
-510 RFSNT
+510 
-515 LTETYQSI
+515 
-523 INGNTVRDLA
+523 
-533 NLGSAVLEFANNWG
+533 
-547 IVEGTLKGVIAL
+547 KGV
-559 NLGKFIA
+559 
-566 TGGMALIT
+566 
-574 ATKQVEQYGKAL
+574 Q
-586 QMASNVPNG
+586 
-595 NLSAR
+595 
-600 FQALKSIAQATST
+600 
-613 LTTEQLRNVLA
+613 
-624 TNTLTQADR
+624 
-633 VRILQM
+633 
-639 QGMTKEMALQKLAEM
+639 
-654 NLTQATNAQTA
+654 
-665 ANTTSTASTF
+665 
-675 SLKAAMTGL
+675 
-684 GATLKSVFLSNPV
+684 
-697 GIVLMGISLGVSAVT
+697 
-712 SAVSKHN
+712 
-719 QAVEEARQKAKEAAD
+719 
-734 AANTLGDEIATLANK
+734 
-749 YIQLSDAVKTDASA
+749 
-763 KEDLMTT
+763 
-770 QTELLKKLGLEGES
+770 
-784 IDDLIA
+784 
-790 KYGSL
+790 
-795 SNAIKQASIDS
+795 
-806 LKNQQTDLIAG
+806 
-817 VNAAKEELMDVAKD
+817 
-831 NFWGTN
+831 
-837 NIISASGEEAVKAFK
+837 
-852 ELEKAGVIDSGSY
+852 
-865 GTGGGQLVL
+865 
-874 IGDDTVEGALENYK
+874 
-888 KLEDAV
+888 DAV
-894 NALRDSE
+894 NKFDTIEDIKNYNPKVATDEQKDAYLQLKQY
-901 AFTADELSDNSL
+901 ADEYGLTLDQLIDKLVQLGLLQSQSKSDLLNKLIPSKSSPTAGVASVLTDTMDGVDADEATKWVESLTEEEAKLANSKDFENALEEQKKKLNGASLSADDYAAAL
-913 FNSIYSRYSE
+913 QAV
-923 MKESVEAYNSSIDNL
+923 KDKQ
-938 NENLAQQTML
+938 NENS
-948 TALQGNEL
+948 
-956 PKTEEDF
+956 EETP
-963 NKFKQELIDTAVA
+963 I
-976 SEQFIGNEKEITDAI
+976 S
-991 NNYLSTVP
+991 
-999 EFEGYYSIPLENELD
+999 
-1014 KVDELLNQE
+1014 
-1023 DFSKTFTDTLAQVQ
+1023 FTDTLAQVQ

-1043 DQLDKIYADVYDKE
+1043 DQLDKIYADVYNKE

-1261 QILQNAVNAAQTKYT
+1261 QILQNAVNATQTKYT

-1456 LVSLKEAFGLSASKS
+1456 LVSLKETFGLSPSKS

-1569 VKSKIIGS
+1569 AKSKIIGS

-1595 TQSNLNQSVKDLKT
+1595 TQSNLNQSVKDLRT
-1609 ATKKDN
+1609 STKKDN
-1615 NIPVYNVDA
+1615 NISVYNVDA

-1635 NDYYKKVQNY
+1635 NDYYKKVKNY

-1680 ANDTAQATAALSRE
+1680 ANDTAQETAALSRE

-1707 ASLAKTTADFKV
+1707 ASLAKTTADSKV
-1719 EKYDSKDELYDAK
+1719 ERYDSKDELYDAK

-1907 ENGEYKKLIKE
+1907 ENGEFKKLIKE

-1999 SHKDMTNKDTGNFTE
+1999 SHKDMTDKDTGNFTE

-2112 SELDAYKYQKEIAEK
+2112 SELEAYRYQKEIAEK

-2138 IPYSNNDTEESRA
+2138 TAYTGNNSEESRA
-2151 QIQKLKV
+2151 TIQKLKV

-2182 LDDLMTDYQK
+2182 LDDLMSDYQE
-2192 FIDEKL
+2192 FIDEKI

-2206 EIKTLLGSDIIE
+2206 SIKELLGGNDGIIA
-2218 TIKGLDSNLTNDTK
+2218 TLKSLDSSLTNTTK
-2232 DQIGSSTTNGGDGGQ
+2232 DQIDSSTTNGGDGGQ
-2247 AAKDYVHNTV
+2247 GAKDYVNNTV
-2257 TNDQNKVNSKT
+2257 TNDRNTINSSHKT
-2268 DTSSYD
+2268 GLLRPTAVGTITLDNSLES
-2274 PAKEADI
+2274 
-2281 AKKKN
+2281 KKKN
-2286 GIAQKKKA
+2286 TTSIDDKLKNEKKA
-2294 INGQRQSF
+2294 VKDAINSGKSRSKKLTDKE
-2302 QNQIKELESQLKQL
+2302 NQE
-2316 YGELNSIENKY
+2316 
-2327 QFEKSSTKNKDKL
+2327 
-2340 QDLKN
+2340 
-2345 NYIEKKSGLNA
+2345 
-2356 MIQDVTHNKDM
+2356 H
-2367 LQQFIADLDKQSAQ
+2367 ADLWKYIVKNYGRTPTNKMYKKLGDILGVKTDDTVTSKQKTAI
-2381 LDKDLASI
+2381 LNRMKF
-2389 NGYEKGSE
+2389 NGYKKGSD
-2397 HIDKRQLA
+2397 HIDKSQLA
-2405 WTQENKRELIYR
+2405 WTQEDKREMIYR
-2417 AADGALLTE
+2417 ASDGAVLTK

-2440 NLWELAKTNPSL
+2440 NLWKMAQMNPSL
-2452 LYSSTNFVP
+2452 LTSGINYMPN
-2461 KLPDIAKS
+2461 LPEITKS
-2469 ACTST
+2469 AGTST

-2483 NSVNDPETF
+2483 NGVNDVETF

-2498 EILKN
+2498 EILRN

>member
-1 MAVNDFIV
+1 MIFKTMTNTSGKTGIQPNNFIS
-9 NLVAGLS
+9 GLFNGDLF
-16 KTKSKQ
+16 KKQ
-22 QIKSDAKSLGDM
+22 TFSLSEVLSTSDVD
-34 KFVKLIGNLD
+34 
-44 MPKTRKAIKA
+44 AIKA
-54 QLKGLNNLTFNI
+54 YNKQIDNCVTS
-66 TPNVNTKGVQTA
+66 QTA
-78 TKQAINN
+78 FNRTMLNTSKEAQNVVAAANGNKVALDGLTKSSKAAELGMKALAMAGNMLLIYALTSAVDIIYKCATASDRLAESAAQMGSEFVSTKSDISDYKTKIKELYQTINDDTSSYEDTYNARQELLKIQDEMIDKFGDEADAVKLVTDAINGQTDSLDTLTQDKWQETVN
-85 AQRVANNNK
+85 AFNSDRGKGWTEKVADAFANIGHGNNFQRMIDEME
-94 VHLNFDTS
+94 DTEVTFHMIPMYGDDTYEEFS
-102 KQQLVNQIKILGRNN
+102 K
-117 NKLFNNHE
+117 KLKEDFGADITRTE
-125 MTAKYNQL
+125 RDDAITLSGDLDTIYKQL
-133 LNAANVAKSTGELK
+133 LNIQTLAKGMGIDDTFLNDLGNQADEAKSK
-147 TLRGELSAF
+147 
-156 KTELVAT
+156 
-163 NNAGMTWGSKFKES
+163 
-177 VKSYTKFFSGASLVY
+177 
-192 AISNQVRNAATEA
+192 
-205 KTLDDSLV
+205 LDEYQEMYSQHV
-213 NLQKVT
+213 
-219 DEISDRDA
+219 
-227 LYKYFDKS
+227 LYDKIFNS
-235 LSKAQELNVKVG
+235 EDYEK
-247 SLIDAV
+247 
-253 TELKKL
+253 
-259 GWDLDDA
+259 
-266 ELGAKWANILSNV
+266 
-279 GDVDIDTAIGSIK
+279 
-292 TSIASFDEIG
+292 SFDEI
-302 GYGNDQMDKKL
+302 NK
-313 EAYTDLINNMS
+313 AYE
-324 NKYSID
+324 KYQD
-330 AEGLAES
+330 AFASGDEES
-337 IRLSA
+337 IEKAKQNYAEIVQSA
-342 GTLTEAHMSIEQAAT
+342 TKGLDDQSVIDYFNSM
-357 MFATANKYYN
+357 YP
-367 DPSYLGNTAKIGS
+367 D
-380 LRMRASSG
+380 
-388 DTDAIEELQ
+388 LQ
-397 EMGEEVDDLA
+397 EVVGGWEFEVKFKAAVDDD
-407 TATSNL
+407 S
-413 REKLMALTGVDIM
+413 
-426 EDEHT
+426 
-431 FKSYY
+431 
-436 DQLYEISQVMDKLDD
+436 DD
-451 TSRAN
+451 F
-456 VLETMFGKSRSAAGA
+456 E
-471 AILSGMKE
+471 
-479 SASAYEDAI
+479 
-488 NSAGSATE
+488 
-496 EYQTWM
+496 
-502 TSADAACQ
+502 
-510 RFSNT
+510 
-515 LTETYQSI
+515 
-523 INGNTVRDLA
+523 
-533 NLGSAVLEFANNWG
+533 
-547 IVEGTLKGVIAL
+547 KGV
-559 NLGKFIA
+559 
-566 TGGMALIT
+566 
-574 ATKQVEQYGKAL
+574 Q
-586 QMASNVPNG
+586 
-595 NLSAR
+595 
-600 FQALKSIAQATST
+600 
-613 LTTEQLRNVLA
+613 
-624 TNTLTQADR
+624 
-633 VRILQM
+633 
-639 QGMTKEMALQKLAEM
+639 
-654 NLTQATNAQTA
+654 
-665 ANTTSTASTF
+665 
-675 SLKAAMTGL
+675 
-684 GATLKSVFLSNPV
+684 
-697 GIVLMGISLGVSAVT
+697 
-712 SAVSKHN
+712 
-719 QAVEEARQKAKEAAD
+719 
-734 AANTLGDEIATLANK
+734 
-749 YIQLSDAVKTDASA
+749 
-763 KEDLMTT
+763 
-770 QTELLKKLGLEGES
+770 
-784 IDDLIA
+784 
-790 KYGSL
+790 
-795 SNAIKQASIDS
+795 
-806 LKNQQTDLIAG
+806 
-817 VNAAKEELMDVAKD
+817 
-831 NFWGTN
+831 
-837 NIISASGEEAVKAFK
+837 
-852 ELEKAGVIDSGSY
+852 
-865 GTGGGQLVL
+865 
-874 IGDDTVEGALENYK
+874 
-888 KLEDAV
+888 DAV
-894 NALRDSE
+894 NKFDTIEDIKNYNPKVATDEQKDAYLQLKQY
-901 AFTADELSDNSL
+901 ADEYGLTLDQLIDKLVQLGLLQSQSKSDLLNKLIPSKSSPTAGVASVLTDTMDGVDADEATKWVESLTEEEAKLANSKDFENALEEQKKKLNGASLSADDYAAAL
-913 FNSIYSRYSE
+913 QAV
-923 MKESVEAYNSSIDNL
+923 KDKQ
-938 NENLAQQTML
+938 NENS
-948 TALQGNEL
+948 
-956 PKTEEDF
+956 EETP
-963 NKFKQELIDTAVA
+963 I
-976 SEQFIGNEKEITDAI
+976 SSTDI
-991 NNYLSTVP
+991 
-999 EFEGYYSIPLENELD
+999 
-1014 KVDELLNQE
+1014 
-1023 DFSKTFTDTLAQVQ
+1023 LAQVQ
-1037 ALSDGL
+1037 ALSTGL

-1343 YHAYISQIESEIHD
+1343 YHAYISQIESEIQD

-1456 LVSLKEAFGLSASKS
+1456 LVSLKETFGLSASKS

-1569 VKSKIIGS
+1569 AKSKIIGS

-1595 TQSNLNQSVKDLKT
+1595 TQSNLNQSVKDLRT

-1615 NIPVYNVDA
+1615 NISVYNVDA
-1624 SGPNVKARTAV
+1624 LGPNVKARTAV

-1680 ANDTAQATAALSRE
+1680 ANDTAQETAALSRE

-1707 ASLAKTTADFKV
+1707 ASLAKTTADSKV

-1875 EQKKTEINNRIS
+1875 EQKKTKINNRIS
-1887 LVEEFGGQAN
+1887 LVEEFGEQAN

-1907 ENGEYKKLIKE
+1907 ENGEYQKLIKK
-1918 REELRRNLE
+1918 REELQRNLE

-1941 WYDMVA
+1941 WYEMVSA
-1947 KINDVTNAIDES
+1947 INEVTNAIDES
-1959 IRSIKQYQ
+1959 IQSIKQYQ

-1985 KRVNSEADY
+1985 KRINSEADY

-1999 SHKDMTNKDTGNFTE
+1999 SHKDMTDKDTGNFTE

-2112 SELDAYKYQKEIAEK
+2112 SELEAYRYQKEIAEK

-2138 IPYSNNDTEESRA
+2138 TAYTGNNSEESRA
-2151 QIQKLKV
+2151 TIQKLKV

-2182 LDDLMTDYQK
+2182 LDDLMSDYQE
-2192 FIDEKL
+2192 FIDEKI

-2206 EIKTLLGSDIIE
+2206 SIKELLGGNDGIIA
-2218 TIKGLDSNLTNDTK
+2218 TLKSLDSSLTNTTK
-2232 DQIGSSTTNGGDGGQ
+2232 DQIDSSTTNGGDGGQ
-2247 AAKDYVHNTV
+2247 GAKDYVNNTV
-2257 TNDQNKVNSKT
+2257 TNDRNTINSSHKT
-2268 DTSSYD
+2268 GLLRPTAVGTITLDNSLES
-2274 PAKEADI
+2274 
-2281 AKKKN
+2281 KKKN
-2286 GIAQKKKA
+2286 TTSIDDKLKNEKKA
-2294 INGQRQSF
+2294 VKDAINSGKSRS
-2302 QNQIKELESQLKQL
+2302 KKLTDK
-2316 YGELNSIENKY
+2316 ENK
-2327 QFEKSSTKNKDKL
+2327 E
-2340 QDLKN
+2340 
-2345 NYIEKKSGLNA
+2345 
-2356 MIQDVTHNKDM
+2356 H
-2367 LQQFIADLDKQSAQ
+2367 ADLWKYIVKNYGRTPTNKMYKKLGGILGVKTDDTVTSKQKTAI
-2381 LDKDLASI
+2381 LNRMKF
-2389 NGYEKGSE
+2389 NGYKKGSE
-2397 HIDKRQLA
+2397 HIDKSQLA

-2469 ACTST
+2469 AGTST

-2483 NSVNDPETF
+2483 NGVNDPETF

-2498 EILKN
+2498 EICKN

-2515 AKQLGKNGVGNARLY
+2515 AKQLKKNSIGNARLY

>member
-1 MAVNDFIV
+1 MIFKEQLTNISTVLNNTGNTTKLLASFSALDASQQKVLLSSKLLAEEQKEQCIV
-9 NLVAGLS
+9 MSMLSSANTKYTAEQLS
-16 KTKSKQ
+16 KTAGISAETLANWGLTSSTDTLTVSELAEKAATDAQAKSALEKIVAQ
-22 QIKSDAKSLGDM
+22 NAQAVANGELTASNVTLTASETGTTLATGAFTTAIKANISAMKTWLLTTPAGWITMLVGGIFLAVKAYDALTVSVEEQKEKMEDSLSAYNDAKSELE
-34 KFVKLIGNLD
+34 
-44 MPKTRKAIKA
+44 
-54 QLKGLNNLTFNI
+54 NI
-66 TPNVNTKGVQTA
+66 TTELDNQ
-78 TKQAINN
+78 KQAMDELLGKEKLTYAEKGQLEELQQITEELRIQKDLAEKEESRTQKEVASDAATLFKKQFGKYDISDEAIDEYQTNANATGNN
-85 AQRVANNNK
+85 AI
-94 VHLNFDTS
+94 
-102 KQQLVNQIKILGRNN
+102 LVSDEND
-117 NKLFNNHE
+117 
-125 MTAKYNQL
+125 
-133 LNAANVAKSTGELK
+133 
-147 TLRGELSAF
+147 LSAMIAGYKQF
-156 KTELVAT
+156 NDLLDEAYGEKNQEDIDHFTSLTEDLKDSIFSTAQDLQTQQDNMSDYYNTIKNVPYDELT
-163 NNAGMTWGSKFKES
+163 SDQKE
-177 VKSYTKFFSGASLVY
+177 VVDAYT
-192 AISNQVRNAATEA
+192 AISNAIALIYKE
-205 KTLDDSLV
+205 LDPNSW
-213 NLQKVT
+213 N
-219 DEISDRDA
+219 
-227 LYKYFDKS
+227 
-235 LSKAQELNVKVG
+235 
-247 SLIDAV
+247 
-253 TELKKL
+253 
-259 GWDLDDA
+259 
-266 ELGAKWANILSNV
+266 
-279 GDVDIDTAIGSIK
+279 
-292 TSIASFDEIG
+292 
-302 GYGNDQMDKKL
+302 
-313 EAYTDLINNMS
+313 
-324 NKYSID
+324 
-330 AEGLAES
+330 
-337 IRLSA
+337 
-342 GTLTEAHMSIEQAAT
+342 
-357 MFATANKYYN
+357 
-367 DPSYLGNTAKIGS
+367 
-380 LRMRASSG
+380 
-388 DTDAIEELQ
+388 
-397 EMGEEVDDLA
+397 EMQ
-407 TATSNL
+407 
-413 REKLMALTGVDIM
+413 I
-426 EDEHT
+426 
-431 FKSYY
+431 
-436 DQLYEISQVMDKLDD
+436 DKLFTTD
-451 TSRAN
+451 
-456 VLETMFGKSRSAAGA
+456 
-471 AILSGMKE
+471 
-479 SASAYEDAI
+479 
-488 NSAGSATE
+488 
-496 EYQTWM
+496 
-502 TSADAACQ
+502 
-510 RFSNT
+510 
-515 LTETYQSI
+515 
-523 INGNTVRDLA
+523 
-533 NLGSAVLEFANNWG
+533 G
-547 IVEGTLKGVIAL
+547 IEKTKDELVEMAKEGTLDESTIQSYSKL
-559 NLGKFIA
+559 N
-566 TGGMALIT
+566 
-574 ATKQVEQYGKAL
+574 
-586 QMASNVPNG
+586 
-595 NLSAR
+595 
-600 FQALKSIAQATST
+600 ST
-613 LTTEQLRNVLA
+613 LEDSNM
-624 TNTLTQADR
+624 
-633 VRILQM
+633 ILNDGQSAASALCD
-639 QGMTKEMALQKLAEM
+639 EMYAL
-654 NLTQATNAQTA
+654 
-665 ANTTSTASTF
+665 
-675 SLKAAMTGL
+675 
-684 GATLKSVFLSNPV
+684 
-697 GIVLMGISLGVSAVT
+697 
-712 SAVSKHN
+712 
-719 QAVEEARQKAKEAAD
+719 AD
-734 AANTLGDEIATLANK
+734 A
-749 YIQLSDAVKTDASA
+749 
-763 KEDLMTT
+763 ED
-770 QTELLKKLGLEGES
+770 
-784 IDDLIA
+784 
-790 KYGSL
+790 
-795 SNAIKQASIDS
+795 
-806 LKNQQTDLIAG
+806 
-817 VNAAKEELMDVAKD
+817 DV
-831 NFWGTN
+831 
-837 NIISASGEEAVKAFK
+837 
-852 ELEKAGVIDSGSY
+852 
-865 GTGGGQLVL
+865 Q
-874 IGDDTVEGALENYK
+874 
-888 KLEDAV
+888 
-894 NALRDSE
+894 
-901 AFTADELSDNSL
+901 
-913 FNSIYSRYSE
+913 
-923 MKESVEAYNSSIDNL
+923 SSKL
-938 NENLAQQTML
+938 NET
-948 TALQGNEL
+948 
-956 PKTEEDF
+956 PISFTE
-963 NKFKQELIDTAVA
+963 
-976 SEQFIGNEKEITDAI
+976 AI
-991 NNYLSTVP
+991 S
-999 EFEGYYSIPLENELD
+999 
-1014 KVDELLNQE
+1014 
-1023 DFSKTFTDTLAQVQ
+1023 QVQ
-1037 ALSDGL
+1037 ALSEGL
-1043 DQLDKIYADVYDKE
+1043 DQLDKIYADVYNKE

-1066 NDGFKEAFGNMTNVT
+1066 NDDFKEQFGSLKNTT
-1081 EEYKN
+1081 EEYAN
-1086 AYDDF
+1086 AYNNF
-1091 IETISNNP
+1091 IKTVSNSP

-1107 AFDNLATAYIY
+1107 AFDNLASAYIY

-1125 VTEETKASTIA
+1125 VTEETKTATVA
-1136 MLSQMGVVNAA
+1136 MLEQMGVAN
-1147 EVVNYR
+1147 
-1153 LGASESYAADT
+1153 ASEIVDYQLAASKEYAAQT
-1164 GKDLESATLSEI
+1164 GRDLKNATLEELV
-1176 TAFAKEADM
+1176 AFAQEADM
-1185 SDITKASLA
+1185 SDVTKASLA
-1194 AYVIEKIH
+1194 SYIAEKIR

-1212 DINNLTALCSQLGVA
+1212 DIANLTALCSQLGVA
-1227 GTALAQFARLKA
+1227 GTALQQFARLKA

-1261 QILQNAVNAAQTKYT
+1261 QILQNAVNKATNAYKPQVNYSGGASTK
-1276 PQFGGGSATSKAMD
+1276 SAIDKANK
-1290 DAAKSAKKA
+1290 AAKDSAK
-1299 SDTAKETAQTLDW
+1299 DAKETAQDIDW

-1343 YHAYISQIESEIHD
+1343 YHAYISQIESEIQD

-1456 LVSLKEAFGLSASKS
+1456 LVSLKETFGLSASKS

-1569 VKSKIIGS
+1569 AKSKIIGS
-1577 QLKLTR
+1577 QLNLTR

-1595 TQSNLNQSVKDLKT
+1595 TQSNLNQSVKDLRT

-1615 NIPVYNVDA
+1615 NISVYNVDA
-1624 SGPNVKARTAV
+1624 LGPNVKARTAV

-1680 ANDTAQATAALSRE
+1680 ANDTAQETAALSRE

-1707 ASLAKTTADFKV
+1707 ASLAKTTADSKV

-1967 NALRQLKWDT
+1967 NAIRQLKWDT

-1999 SHKDMTNKDTGNFTE
+1999 SHKDMTDKDTGNFTE

-2037 QSEYDKIM
+2037 QDEYNNIM
-2045 KQIEKGEL
+2045 EQIRKGEL
-2053 SASDENVIQRLR
+2053 STSDENVIQRLR
-2065 DLQDAHREAKKS
+2065 DLQDAHREAKKY

-2112 SELDAYKYQKEIAEK
+2112 SELEAYRYQKEIAEK

-2138 IPYSNNDTEESRA
+2138 TAYTGNNSEESRA
-2151 QIQKLKV
+2151 TIQKLKV

-2182 LDDLMTDYQK
+2182 LDDLMSDYQE
-2192 FIDEKL
+2192 FIDEKI

-2206 EIKTLLGSDIIE
+2206 SIKELLGGNDGIIA
-2218 TIKGLDSNLTNDTK
+2218 TLKSLDSSLTNTTK
-2232 DQIGSSTTNGGDGGQ
+2232 DQIDSSTTNGGDGGQ
-2247 AAKDYVHNTV
+2247 GAKDYVNNTV
-2257 TNDQNKVNSKT
+2257 TNDRNTINSSHKT
-2268 DTSSYD
+2268 GLLRPTAVGTITLDNSLES
-2274 PAKEADI
+2274 
-2281 AKKKN
+2281 KKKN
-2286 GIAQKKKA
+2286 TTSIDDKLKKEKKA
-2294 INGQRQSF
+2294 VKDAINSGKSRSKKLTDKE
-2302 QNQIKELESQLKQL
+2302 NQE
-2316 YGELNSIENKY
+2316 
-2327 QFEKSSTKNKDKL
+2327 
-2340 QDLKN
+2340 
-2345 NYIEKKSGLNA
+2345 
-2356 MIQDVTHNKDM
+2356 H
-2367 LQQFIADLDKQSAQ
+2367 ADLWKYIVKNYGRTPTNKMYKKLGGILGVKTDDTVTSKQKTAI
-2381 LDKDLASI
+2381 LNRMKF
-2389 NGYEKGSE
+2389 NGYKKGSE
-2397 HIDKRQLA
+2397 HIDKSQLA
-2405 WTQENKRELIYR
+2405 WTQEDKREMIYR
-2417 AADGALLTE
+2417 ASDGAVLTK

-2440 NLWELAKTNPSL
+2440 NLWEMAQMNPSL
-2452 LYSSTNFVP
+2452 LTSGINYMPN
-2461 KLPDIAKS
+2461 LPEITKS
-2469 ACTST
+2469 AGTST

-2483 NSVNDPETF
+2483 NGVNDVETF

-2498 EILKN
+2498 EILRN

>member
-1 MAVNDFIV
+1 MIFKTMTNTSGKTGIQPNNFIS
-9 NLVAGLS
+9 GLFNGDLF
-16 KTKSKQ
+16 KKQ
-22 QIKSDAKSLGDM
+22 TFSLSEVLSTSDVD
-34 KFVKLIGNLD
+34 
-44 MPKTRKAIKA
+44 AIKA
-54 QLKGLNNLTFNI
+54 YNKQIDNCVTS
-66 TPNVNTKGVQTA
+66 QTA
-78 TKQAINN
+78 FNRTMLNTSKEAQNVVAAANGNKVALDGLTKSSKAAELGMKALAMAGNMLLIYALTSAVDIIYKCATASDRLAESAAQMGSEFVSTKSDISDYKTKIKELYQTINDDTSSYEDTYNARQELLKIQDEMIDKFGDEADAVKLVTDAINGQTDSLDTLTQDKWQETVN
-85 AQRVANNNK
+85 AFNSDRGKGWTEKVADAFANIGHGNNFQRMIDEME
-94 VHLNFDTS
+94 DTEVTFHMIPMYGDDTYEEFS
-102 KQQLVNQIKILGRNN
+102 K
-117 NKLFNNHE
+117 KLKEDFGADITRTE
-125 MTAKYNQL
+125 RDDAITLSGDLDTIYKQL
-133 LNAANVAKSTGELK
+133 LNIQTLAKGMGIDDTFLNDLGNQADEAKSK
-147 TLRGELSAF
+147 
-156 KTELVAT
+156 
-163 NNAGMTWGSKFKES
+163 
-177 VKSYTKFFSGASLVY
+177 
-192 AISNQVRNAATEA
+192 
-205 KTLDDSLV
+205 LDEYQEMYSQHV
-213 NLQKVT
+213 
-219 DEISDRDA
+219 
-227 LYKYFDKS
+227 LYDKIFNS
-235 LSKAQELNVKVG
+235 EDYEK
-247 SLIDAV
+247 
-253 TELKKL
+253 
-259 GWDLDDA
+259 
-266 ELGAKWANILSNV
+266 
-279 GDVDIDTAIGSIK
+279 
-292 TSIASFDEIG
+292 SFDEI
-302 GYGNDQMDKKL
+302 NK
-313 EAYTDLINNMS
+313 AYE
-324 NKYSID
+324 KYQD
-330 AEGLAES
+330 AFASGDEES
-337 IRLSA
+337 IEKAKQNYAEIVQSA
-342 GTLTEAHMSIEQAAT
+342 TKGLDDQSVIDYFNSM
-357 MFATANKYYN
+357 YP
-367 DPSYLGNTAKIGS
+367 D
-380 LRMRASSG
+380 
-388 DTDAIEELQ
+388 LQ
-397 EMGEEVDDLA
+397 EVVGGWEFEVKFKAAVDDD
-407 TATSNL
+407 S
-413 REKLMALTGVDIM
+413 
-426 EDEHT
+426 
-431 FKSYY
+431 
-436 DQLYEISQVMDKLDD
+436 DD
-451 TSRAN
+451 F
-456 VLETMFGKSRSAAGA
+456 E
-471 AILSGMKE
+471 
-479 SASAYEDAI
+479 
-488 NSAGSATE
+488 
-496 EYQTWM
+496 
-502 TSADAACQ
+502 
-510 RFSNT
+510 
-515 LTETYQSI
+515 
-523 INGNTVRDLA
+523 
-533 NLGSAVLEFANNWG
+533 
-547 IVEGTLKGVIAL
+547 KGV
-559 NLGKFIA
+559 
-566 TGGMALIT
+566 
-574 ATKQVEQYGKAL
+574 Q
-586 QMASNVPNG
+586 
-595 NLSAR
+595 
-600 FQALKSIAQATST
+600 
-613 LTTEQLRNVLA
+613 
-624 TNTLTQADR
+624 
-633 VRILQM
+633 
-639 QGMTKEMALQKLAEM
+639 
-654 NLTQATNAQTA
+654 
-665 ANTTSTASTF
+665 
-675 SLKAAMTGL
+675 
-684 GATLKSVFLSNPV
+684 
-697 GIVLMGISLGVSAVT
+697 
-712 SAVSKHN
+712 
-719 QAVEEARQKAKEAAD
+719 
-734 AANTLGDEIATLANK
+734 
-749 YIQLSDAVKTDASA
+749 
-763 KEDLMTT
+763 
-770 QTELLKKLGLEGES
+770 
-784 IDDLIA
+784 
-790 KYGSL
+790 
-795 SNAIKQASIDS
+795 
-806 LKNQQTDLIAG
+806 
-817 VNAAKEELMDVAKD
+817 
-831 NFWGTN
+831 
-837 NIISASGEEAVKAFK
+837 
-852 ELEKAGVIDSGSY
+852 
-865 GTGGGQLVL
+865 
-874 IGDDTVEGALENYK
+874 
-888 KLEDAV
+888 DAV
-894 NALRDSE
+894 NKFDTIEDIKNYNPKVATDEQKDAYLQLKQY
-901 AFTADELSDNSL
+901 ADEYGLTLDQLIDKLVQLGLLQSQSKSDLLNKLIPSKSSPTAGVASVLTDTMDGVDADEATKWVESLTEEEAKLANSKDFENALEEQKKKLNGASLSADDYAAAL
-913 FNSIYSRYSE
+913 QAV
-923 MKESVEAYNSSIDNL
+923 KDKQ
-938 NENLAQQTML
+938 NENS
-948 TALQGNEL
+948 
-956 PKTEEDF
+956 EETP
-963 NKFKQELIDTAVA
+963 I
-976 SEQFIGNEKEITDAI
+976 S
-991 NNYLSTVP
+991 
-999 EFEGYYSIPLENELD
+999 
-1014 KVDELLNQE
+1014 
-1023 DFSKTFTDTLAQVQ
+1023 FTDTLAQVQ

-1043 DQLDKIYADVYDKE
+1043 DQLDKIYADVYNKE

-1261 QILQNAVNAAQTKYT
+1261 QILQNAVNATQTKYT

-1456 LVSLKEAFGLSASKS
+1456 LVSLKETFGLSPSKS

-1523 DLTQSL
+1523 DFTQSL

-1569 VKSKIIGS
+1569 AKSKIIGS

-1595 TQSNLNQSVKDLKT
+1595 TQSNLNQSVKDLRT

-1615 NIPVYNVDA
+1615 NISVYNVDA

-1635 NDYYKKVQNY
+1635 NDYYKKVKNY

-1680 ANDTAQATAALSRE
+1680 ANDTAQETAALSRE

-1707 ASLAKTTADFKV
+1707 ASLAKTTADSKV
-1719 EKYDSKDELYDAK
+1719 ERYDSKDELYDAK

-1907 ENGEYKKLIKE
+1907 ENGEFKKLIKE

-1999 SHKDMTNKDTGNFTE
+1999 SHKDMTDKDTGNFTE

-2112 SELDAYKYQKEIAEK
+2112 SELEAYRYQKEIAEK

-2138 IPYSNNDTEESRA
+2138 TAYTGNNSEESRA
-2151 QIQKLKV
+2151 TIQKLKV

-2182 LDDLMTDYQK
+2182 LDDLMSDYQE
-2192 FIDEKL
+2192 FIDEKI

-2206 EIKTLLGSDIIE
+2206 SIKELLGGNDGIIA
-2218 TIKGLDSNLTNDTK
+2218 TLKSLDSSLTNTTK
-2232 DQIGSSTTNGGDGGQ
+2232 DQIDSSTTNGGDGGQ
-2247 AAKDYVHNTV
+2247 GAKDYVNNTV
-2257 TNDQNKVNSKT
+2257 TNDRNTINSSHKT
-2268 DTSSYD
+2268 GLLRPTAVGTITLDNSLES
-2274 PAKEADI
+2274 
-2281 AKKKN
+2281 KKKN
-2286 GIAQKKKA
+2286 TTSIDDKLKNEKKA
-2294 INGQRQSF
+2294 VKDAINSGKSRSKKLTDKE
-2302 QNQIKELESQLKQL
+2302 NQE
-2316 YGELNSIENKY
+2316 
-2327 QFEKSSTKNKDKL
+2327 
-2340 QDLKN
+2340 
-2345 NYIEKKSGLNA
+2345 
-2356 MIQDVTHNKDM
+2356 H
-2367 LQQFIADLDKQSAQ
+2367 ADLWKYIVKNYGRTPTNKMYKKLGDILGVKTDDTVTSKQKTAI
-2381 LDKDLASI
+2381 LNRMKF
-2389 NGYEKGSE
+2389 NGYKKGSD
-2397 HIDKRQLA
+2397 HIDKSQLA
-2405 WTQENKRELIYR
+2405 WTQEDKREMIYR
-2417 AADGALLTE
+2417 ASDGAVLTK

-2440 NLWELAKTNPSL
+2440 NLWKMAQMNPSL
-2452 LYSSTNFVP
+2452 LTSGINYMPN
-2461 KLPDIAKS
+2461 LPEITKS
-2469 ACTST
+2469 AGTST

-2483 NSVNDPETF
+2483 NGVNDVETF

-2498 EILKN
+2498 EILRN

>member
-1 MAVNDFIV
+1 MIFKTMTNTSGKTGIQPNNFIS
-9 NLVAGLS
+9 GLFNGDLF
-16 KTKSKQ
+16 KKQ
-22 QIKSDAKSLGDM
+22 TFSLSEVLSTSDVD
-34 KFVKLIGNLD
+34 
-44 MPKTRKAIKA
+44 AIKA
-54 QLKGLNNLTFNI
+54 YNKQIDNCVTS
-66 TPNVNTKGVQTA
+66 QTA
-78 TKQAINN
+78 FNRTMLNTSKEAQNVVAAANGNKVALDGLTKSSKAAELGMKALAMAGNMLLIYALTSAVDIIYKCATASDRLAESAAQMGSEFVSTKSDISDYKTKIKELYQTINDDTSSYEDTYNARQELLKIQDEMIDKFGDEADAVKLVTDAINGQTDSLDTLTQDKWQETVN
-85 AQRVANNNK
+85 AFNSDRGKGWTEKVADAFANIGHGNNFQRMIDEME
-94 VHLNFDTS
+94 DTEVTFHMIPMYGDDTYEEFS
-102 KQQLVNQIKILGRNN
+102 K
-117 NKLFNNHE
+117 KLKEDFGADITRTE
-125 MTAKYNQL
+125 RDDAITLSGDLDTIYKQL
-133 LNAANVAKSTGELK
+133 LNIQTLAKGMGIDDTFLNDLGNQADEAKSK
-147 TLRGELSAF
+147 
-156 KTELVAT
+156 
-163 NNAGMTWGSKFKES
+163 
-177 VKSYTKFFSGASLVY
+177 
-192 AISNQVRNAATEA
+192 
-205 KTLDDSLV
+205 LDEYQEMYSQHV
-213 NLQKVT
+213 
-219 DEISDRDA
+219 
-227 LYKYFDKS
+227 LYDKIFNS
-235 LSKAQELNVKVG
+235 EDYEK
-247 SLIDAV
+247 
-253 TELKKL
+253 
-259 GWDLDDA
+259 
-266 ELGAKWANILSNV
+266 
-279 GDVDIDTAIGSIK
+279 
-292 TSIASFDEIG
+292 SFDEI
-302 GYGNDQMDKKL
+302 NK
-313 EAYTDLINNMS
+313 AYE
-324 NKYSID
+324 KYQD
-330 AEGLAES
+330 AFASGDEES
-337 IRLSA
+337 IEKAKQNYAEIVQSA
-342 GTLTEAHMSIEQAAT
+342 TKGLDDQSVIDYFNSM
-357 MFATANKYYN
+357 YP
-367 DPSYLGNTAKIGS
+367 D
-380 LRMRASSG
+380 
-388 DTDAIEELQ
+388 LQ
-397 EMGEEVDDLA
+397 EVVGGWEFEVKFKAAVDDD
-407 TATSNL
+407 S
-413 REKLMALTGVDIM
+413 
-426 EDEHT
+426 
-431 FKSYY
+431 
-436 DQLYEISQVMDKLDD
+436 DD
-451 TSRAN
+451 F
-456 VLETMFGKSRSAAGA
+456 E
-471 AILSGMKE
+471 
-479 SASAYEDAI
+479 
-488 NSAGSATE
+488 
-496 EYQTWM
+496 
-502 TSADAACQ
+502 
-510 RFSNT
+510 
-515 LTETYQSI
+515 
-523 INGNTVRDLA
+523 
-533 NLGSAVLEFANNWG
+533 
-547 IVEGTLKGVIAL
+547 KGV
-559 NLGKFIA
+559 
-566 TGGMALIT
+566 
-574 ATKQVEQYGKAL
+574 Q
-586 QMASNVPNG
+586 
-595 NLSAR
+595 
-600 FQALKSIAQATST
+600 
-613 LTTEQLRNVLA
+613 
-624 TNTLTQADR
+624 
-633 VRILQM
+633 
-639 QGMTKEMALQKLAEM
+639 
-654 NLTQATNAQTA
+654 
-665 ANTTSTASTF
+665 
-675 SLKAAMTGL
+675 
-684 GATLKSVFLSNPV
+684 
-697 GIVLMGISLGVSAVT
+697 
-712 SAVSKHN
+712 
-719 QAVEEARQKAKEAAD
+719 
-734 AANTLGDEIATLANK
+734 
-749 YIQLSDAVKTDASA
+749 
-763 KEDLMTT
+763 
-770 QTELLKKLGLEGES
+770 
-784 IDDLIA
+784 
-790 KYGSL
+790 
-795 SNAIKQASIDS
+795 
-806 LKNQQTDLIAG
+806 
-817 VNAAKEELMDVAKD
+817 
-831 NFWGTN
+831 
-837 NIISASGEEAVKAFK
+837 
-852 ELEKAGVIDSGSY
+852 
-865 GTGGGQLVL
+865 
-874 IGDDTVEGALENYK
+874 
-888 KLEDAV
+888 DAV
-894 NALRDSE
+894 NKFDTIEDIKNYNPKVATDEQKDAYLQLKQY
-901 AFTADELSDNSL
+901 ADEYGLTLDQLIDKLVQLGLLQSQSKSDLLNKLIPSKSSPTAGVASVLTDTMDGVDADEATKWVESLTEEEAKLANSKDFENALEEQKKKLNGASLSADDYAAAL
-913 FNSIYSRYSE
+913 QAV
-923 MKESVEAYNSSIDNL
+923 KDKQ
-938 NENLAQQTML
+938 NENS
-948 TALQGNEL
+948 
-956 PKTEEDF
+956 EETP
-963 NKFKQELIDTAVA
+963 I
-976 SEQFIGNEKEITDAI
+976 S
-991 NNYLSTVP
+991 
-999 EFEGYYSIPLENELD
+999 
-1014 KVDELLNQE
+1014 
-1023 DFSKTFTDTLAQVQ
+1023 FTDTLAQVQ

-1043 DQLDKIYADVYDKE
+1043 DQLDKIYADVYNKE

-1261 QILQNAVNAAQTKYT
+1261 QILQNAVNATQTKYT

-1456 LVSLKEAFGLSASKS
+1456 LVSLKETFGLSPSKS

-1569 VKSKIIGS
+1569 AKSKIIGS

-1595 TQSNLNQSVKDLKT
+1595 TQSNLNQSVKDLRT

-1615 NIPVYNVDA
+1615 NISVYNVDA

-1635 NDYYKKVQNY
+1635 NDYYKKVKNY

-1680 ANDTAQATAALSRE
+1680 ANDTAQETAALSRE

-1707 ASLAKTTADFKV
+1707 ASLAKTTADSKV
-1719 EKYDSKDELYDAK
+1719 ERYDSKDELYDAK

-1907 ENGEYKKLIKE
+1907 ENGEFKKLIKE

-1999 SHKDMTNKDTGNFTE
+1999 SHKDMTDKDTGNFTE

-2112 SELDAYKYQKEIAEK
+2112 SELEAYRYQKEIAEK

-2138 IPYSNNDTEESRA
+2138 TAYTGNNSEESRA
-2151 QIQKLKV
+2151 TIQKLKV

-2182 LDDLMTDYQK
+2182 LDDLMNDYQE
-2192 FIDEKL
+2192 FIDEKI

-2206 EIKTLLGSDIIE
+2206 SIKELLGGNDGIIA
-2218 TIKGLDSNLTNDTK
+2218 TLKSLDSSLTNTTK
-2232 DQIGSSTTNGGDGGQ
+2232 DQIDSSTTNGGDGGQ
-2247 AAKDYVHNTV
+2247 GAKDYVNNTV

-2483 NSVNDPETF
+2483 NGVNDVETF

-2498 EILKN
+2498 EILRN

>member
-1 MAVNDFIV
+1 MIFKTMTNTSGKTGIQPNNFIS
-9 NLVAGLS
+9 GLFNGDLF
-16 KTKSKQ
+16 KKQ
-22 QIKSDAKSLGDM
+22 TFSLSEVLSTSDVD
-34 KFVKLIGNLD
+34 
-44 MPKTRKAIKA
+44 AIKA
-54 QLKGLNNLTFNI
+54 YNKQIDNCVTS
-66 TPNVNTKGVQTA
+66 QTA
-78 TKQAINN
+78 FNRTMLNTSKEAQNVVAAANGNKVALDGLTKSSKAAELGMKALAMAGNMLLIYALTSAVDIIYKCATASDRLAESAAQMGSEFVSTKSDISDYKTKIKELYQTINDDTSSYEDTYNARQELLKIQDEMIDKFGDEADAVKLVTDAINGQTDSLDTLTQDKWQETVN
-85 AQRVANNNK
+85 AFNSDRGKGWTEKVADAFANIGHGNNFQRMIDEME
-94 VHLNFDTS
+94 DTEVTFHMIPMYGDDTYEEFS
-102 KQQLVNQIKILGRNN
+102 K
-117 NKLFNNHE
+117 KLKEDFGADITRTE
-125 MTAKYNQL
+125 RDDAITLSGDLDTIYKQL
-133 LNAANVAKSTGELK
+133 LNIQTLAKGMGIDDTFLNDLGNQADEAKSK
-147 TLRGELSAF
+147 
-156 KTELVAT
+156 
-163 NNAGMTWGSKFKES
+163 
-177 VKSYTKFFSGASLVY
+177 
-192 AISNQVRNAATEA
+192 
-205 KTLDDSLV
+205 LDEYQEMYSQHV
-213 NLQKVT
+213 
-219 DEISDRDA
+219 
-227 LYKYFDKS
+227 LYDKIFNS
-235 LSKAQELNVKVG
+235 EDYEK
-247 SLIDAV
+247 
-253 TELKKL
+253 
-259 GWDLDDA
+259 
-266 ELGAKWANILSNV
+266 
-279 GDVDIDTAIGSIK
+279 
-292 TSIASFDEIG
+292 SFDEI
-302 GYGNDQMDKKL
+302 NK
-313 EAYTDLINNMS
+313 AYE
-324 NKYSID
+324 KYQD
-330 AEGLAES
+330 AFASGDEES
-337 IRLSA
+337 IEKAKQNYAEIVQSA
-342 GTLTEAHMSIEQAAT
+342 TKGLDDQSVIDYFNSM
-357 MFATANKYYN
+357 YP
-367 DPSYLGNTAKIGS
+367 D
-380 LRMRASSG
+380 
-388 DTDAIEELQ
+388 LQ
-397 EMGEEVDDLA
+397 EVVGGWEFEVKFKAAVDDD
-407 TATSNL
+407 S
-413 REKLMALTGVDIM
+413 
-426 EDEHT
+426 
-431 FKSYY
+431 
-436 DQLYEISQVMDKLDD
+436 DD
-451 TSRAN
+451 F
-456 VLETMFGKSRSAAGA
+456 E
-471 AILSGMKE
+471 
-479 SASAYEDAI
+479 
-488 NSAGSATE
+488 
-496 EYQTWM
+496 
-502 TSADAACQ
+502 
-510 RFSNT
+510 
-515 LTETYQSI
+515 
-523 INGNTVRDLA
+523 
-533 NLGSAVLEFANNWG
+533 
-547 IVEGTLKGVIAL
+547 KGV
-559 NLGKFIA
+559 
-566 TGGMALIT
+566 
-574 ATKQVEQYGKAL
+574 Q
-586 QMASNVPNG
+586 
-595 NLSAR
+595 
-600 FQALKSIAQATST
+600 
-613 LTTEQLRNVLA
+613 
-624 TNTLTQADR
+624 
-633 VRILQM
+633 
-639 QGMTKEMALQKLAEM
+639 
-654 NLTQATNAQTA
+654 
-665 ANTTSTASTF
+665 
-675 SLKAAMTGL
+675 
-684 GATLKSVFLSNPV
+684 
-697 GIVLMGISLGVSAVT
+697 
-712 SAVSKHN
+712 
-719 QAVEEARQKAKEAAD
+719 
-734 AANTLGDEIATLANK
+734 
-749 YIQLSDAVKTDASA
+749 
-763 KEDLMTT
+763 
-770 QTELLKKLGLEGES
+770 
-784 IDDLIA
+784 
-790 KYGSL
+790 
-795 SNAIKQASIDS
+795 
-806 LKNQQTDLIAG
+806 
-817 VNAAKEELMDVAKD
+817 
-831 NFWGTN
+831 
-837 NIISASGEEAVKAFK
+837 
-852 ELEKAGVIDSGSY
+852 
-865 GTGGGQLVL
+865 
-874 IGDDTVEGALENYK
+874 
-888 KLEDAV
+888 DAV
-894 NALRDSE
+894 NKFDTIEDIKNYNPKVATDEQKDAYLQLKQY
-901 AFTADELSDNSL
+901 ADEYGLTLDQLIDKLVQLGLLQSQSKSDLLNKLIPSKSSPTAGVASVLTDTMDGVDADEATKWVESLTEEEAKLANSKDFENALEEQKKKLNGASLSADDYAAAL
-913 FNSIYSRYSE
+913 QAV
-923 MKESVEAYNSSIDNL
+923 KDKQ
-938 NENLAQQTML
+938 NENS
-948 TALQGNEL
+948 
-956 PKTEEDF
+956 EETP
-963 NKFKQELIDTAVA
+963 I
-976 SEQFIGNEKEITDAI
+976 SSTDI
-991 NNYLSTVP
+991 
-999 EFEGYYSIPLENELD
+999 
-1014 KVDELLNQE
+1014 
-1023 DFSKTFTDTLAQVQ
+1023 LAQVQ
-1037 ALSDGL
+1037 ALSTGL
-1043 DQLDKIYADVYDKE
+1043 DQLDKIYADVYNKE

-1290 DAAKSAKKA
+1290 DVAKSAKKA

-1343 YHAYISQIESEIHD
+1343 YHAYISQIESEIQD

-1456 LVSLKEAFGLSASKS
+1456 LVSLKETFGLSASKS

-1569 VKSKIIGS
+1569 AKSKIIGS

-1595 TQSNLNQSVKDLKT
+1595 TQSNLNQSVKDLRT

-1615 NIPVYNVDA
+1615 NISVYNVDA
-1624 SGPNVKARTAV
+1624 LGPNVKARTAV

-1680 ANDTAQATAALSRE
+1680 ANDTAQETDALSRE

-1707 ASLAKTTADFKV
+1707 ASLAKTTADSKV

-1801 KRISQSL
+1801 KHISQSL

-1999 SHKDMTNKDTGNFTE
+1999 SHKDMTDKDTGNFTE

-2182 LDDLMTDYQK
+2182 LDDLMSDYQE
-2192 FIDEKL
+2192 FIDEKI

-2206 EIKTLLGSDIIE
+2206 SIKELLGGNDGIIA
-2218 TIKGLDSNLTNDTK
+2218 TLKSLDSSLTNTTK
-2232 DQIGSSTTNGGDGGQ
+2232 DQIDSSTTNGGDGGQ
-2247 AAKDYVHNTV
+2247 GAKDYVNNTV
-2257 TNDQNKVNSKT
+2257 TNDRNTINSSHKT
-2268 DTSSYD
+2268 GLLRPTAVGTITLDNSLE
-2274 PAKEADI
+2274 P
-2281 AKKKN
+2281 KKKN
-2286 GIAQKKKA
+2286 TTSIDDKLKNEKKA
-2294 INGQRQSF
+2294 VKDAINSGKSRSKKLTDKE
-2302 QNQIKELESQLKQL
+2302 NQE
-2316 YGELNSIENKY
+2316 
-2327 QFEKSSTKNKDKL
+2327 
-2340 QDLKN
+2340 
-2345 NYIEKKSGLNA
+2345 
-2356 MIQDVTHNKDM
+2356 H
-2367 LQQFIADLDKQSAQ
+2367 ADLWKYIVKNYGRTPTNKMYKKLGGILGVKTDDTVTSKQKTAI
-2381 LDKDLASI
+2381 LNRMKF
-2389 NGYEKGSE
+2389 NGYKKGSE
-2397 HIDKRQLA
+2397 HIDKSQLA
-2405 WTQENKRELIYR
+2405 WTQEDKREMIYR
-2417 AADGALLTE
+2417 ASDGAVLTK

-2440 NLWELAKTNPSL
+2440 NLWKMAQVNPSL
-2452 LYSSTNFVP
+2452 LTSGINYMPN
-2461 KLPDIAKS
+2461 LPEITKS
-2469 ACTST
+2469 AGTST

-2483 NSVNDPETF
+2483 NGVNDPETF

-2498 EILKN
+2498 EILRN

>member
-1023 DFSKTFTDTLAQVQ
+1023 DFSKTFTGTLAQVQ
-1037 ALSDGL
+1037 ALSEGL

-1066 NDGFKEAFGNMTNVT
+1066 NEDFKKQFGELGSV
-1081 EEYKN
+1081 
-1086 AYDDF
+1086 YDDF
-1091 IETISNNP
+1091 IKTIANSP
-1099 SDLSACQS
+1099 SDLGACQS
-1107 AFDNLATAYIY
+1107 AFNKLTTEYIN
-1118 NSDALKN
+1118 NSDVMKN
-1125 VTEETKASTIA
+1125 LTEDTKAGTVA
-1136 MLSQMGVVNAA
+1136 MLEQMGVANAEEMVEARLAAQKYATANGCIDLANATWEEISALIAEGNASQETQQYLANLALSKIDVNNIKLDTKADVDNIIAIANAA
-1147 EVVNYR
+1147 
-1153 LGASESYAADT
+1153 GASAAQ
-1164 GKDLESATLSEI
+1164 I
-1176 TAFAKEADM
+1176 
-1185 SDITKASLA
+1185 A
-1194 AYVIEKIH
+1194 ALK
-1202 AASITITTSA
+1202 
-1212 DINNLTALCSQLGVA
+1212 
-1227 GTALAQFARLKA
+1227 TALASLSNANITKWDDANKGGGMGSTNLMNPAKLNTPSSGNSKIDQFAKQQQA
-1239 IAMDTSGKYTDGYKE
+1239 QKTKDAVQDATDTLAKTLDDIKNGAYNLDASNF
-1254 YATTAAD
+1254 YA
-1261 QILQNAVNAAQTKYT
+1261 NYS
-1276 PQFGGGSATSKAMD
+1276 GGSATSKAVN
-1290 DAAKSAKKA
+1290 DAAKAAKDA
-1299 SDTAKETAQTLDW
+1299 AKDVKEAVAETFDF
-1312 IETKLKLASKE
+1312 IENGINR
-1323 TEKLSKSFDKAFGM
+1323 FDKAFSKLEDKVDKTSSSFTSRL
-1337 NQTRER
+1337 N
-1343 YHAYISQIESEIHD
+1343 AYKEALNAATFGIELLTDDYNKYMQKANEVGLNEDIASAVRGGASNIWDYSDDTVKQQIKD
-1357 NTTAAQVYQE
+1357 YQNWYDKAQDCLDKIDELKDKQLELTQASIELLITQYE
-1367 KLNQIGLSYEWIA
+1367 KLSTKVENANDRMEKWI
-1380 KIQSGAFSID
+1380 
-1390 SITDENLKTQISEY
+1390 
-1404 QTYSDKLNSCYD
+1404 
-1416 TIESLEEERLQA
+1416 
-1428 SVNYAEKLIDSHEK
+1428 
-1442 EIDSINKLIDRRKA
+1442 
-1456 LVSLKEAFGLSASKS
+1456 SLKESWGFSANTKNYNSMNKNIQKQI
-1471 DLKYQQDQYEQE
+1471 DYINKQDEQLKLLQ
-1483 IDALE
+1483 
-1488 RQNKEIYDLMWTT
+1488 KTVT
-1501 TYGDEA
+1501 KGSEA
-1507 WQKYND
+1507 WYEYNERID
-1513 QMIEN
+1513 SNKASLIELKQQM
-1518 TSSIQ
+1518 Q
-1523 DLTQSL
+1523 
-1529 ADLASEMAN
+1529 
-1538 LPIDKYE
+1538 
-1545 KALDKISAKNDL
+1545 
-1557 LDAKLENATSDK
+1557 ENAT
-1569 VKSKIIGS
+1569 
-1577 QLKLTR
+1577 
-1583 KKDNSAQSAAKT
+1583 AA
-1595 TQSNLNQSVKDLKT
+1595 
-1609 ATKKDN
+1609 
-1615 NIPVYNVDA
+1615 
-1624 SGPNVKARTAV
+1624 AV
-1635 NDYYKKVQNY
+1635 L
-1645 TKAKKQIPAS
+1645 AK
-1655 LISKIS
+1655 
-1661 GDGYSTLSKA
+1661 
-1671 CANYNAALV
+1671 
-1680 ANDTAQATAALSRE
+1680 ATA
-1694 TIRQELADLAEQR
+1694 DK
-1707 ASLAKTTADFKV
+1707 KT
-1719 EKYDSKDELYDAK
+1719 EKYDSQDELYDAK
-1732 LDNATSTSSKNKLI
+1732 IDNATSAKSKNKLI
-1746 DRKIS
+1746 DKKIS
-1751 NINNRQSA
+1751 NINKTQKA
-1759 YNTAVKTD
+1759 YNTAVSTD
-1767 NKNIKSAQKNIS
+1767 NKNLKSAKKTIS
-1779 KIKSTKKNK
+1779 KFKSTKENK
-1788 KILASIKKAAKAG
+1788 KILASIKKAAKSG

-1808 LNKAAKLNDGGKL
+1808 LNKASKLNDNGKL
-1821 YDACIQYNA
+1821 YNACVQYNA

-1835 EADKVTADLYKETAK
+1835 EADKATADLYKETAK

-1860 FDNIASK
+1860 FDNISSD
-1867 YDNKISSN
+1867 YENKISSN
-1875 EQKKTEINNRIS
+1875 EQKKTSINNKIS
-1887 LVEEFGGQAN
+1887 LAQEQGKQ
-1897 VSDYKSLISA
+1897 VSTAYYKSLISA
-1907 ENGEYKKLIKE
+1907 EKGEQSKLIKE
-1918 REELRRNLE
+1918 RKKLQKSLNDAVI
-1927 ESVVNG
+1927 SG

-1941 WYDMVA
+1941 WFEMVSA
-1947 KINDVTNAIDES
+1947 INEVTNAIDES
-1959 IRSIKQYQ
+1959 TQSIVEFQ

-1999 SHKDMTNKDTGNFTE
+1999 SHKDMTDKDTGNFTE

-2037 QSEYDKIM
+2037 QDEYNNIM
-2045 KQIEKGEL
+2045 EQIRKGEL
-2053 SASDENVIQRLR
+2053 STSDENVIQRLR
-2065 DLQDAHREAKKS
+2065 DLQNAHRDAKKS

-2112 SELDAYKYQKEIAEK
+2112 SELEAYKYQKEIAEK

-2138 IPYSNNDTEESRA
+2138 TAYNGNDSEESRA

-2158 ELENA
+2158 QLEEA

-2182 LDDLMTDYQK
+2182 LDDLMNDYQE

-2218 TIKGLDSNLTNDTK
+2218 TIKGLDSSLTNTTK

-2389 NGYEKGSE
+2389 NGYKKGSE

-2417 AADGALLTE
+2417 AADGAVLTK

-2440 NLWELAKTNPSL
+2440 NLWKMAQMNPAQMGITSQF
-2452 LYSSTNFVP
+2452 T
-2461 KLPDIAKS
+2461 KLPDMS
-2469 ACTST
+2469 RNVSNSGNTT
-2474 IVEVGDIVM
+2474 IQIGDIKM
-2483 NSVNDPETF
+2483 EGVNDVETF

-2498 EILKN
+2498 EILRN

-2515 AKQLGKNGVGNARLY
+2515 AKQLGKNGIGNARLY

>member
-1 MAVNDFIV
+1 MVSSNNTFANNSMIFKTIDSSVDNTRKTLALFNKDWNTYKTNWQQGFSQNGVAGGIKSIFQSSNSNSVISKDQLQILRNWNNAVAHGCTNQETFNRIIKDADSNTKLYFSGLNKGKGSVEGLKNAQNVAKQSTIGLTLAQTALNAAISLGFTAALMLAVKGLDKLINSAKRASEAADEAFSDTTEKVQKNEEEAKSLDELISKYKELKESENLDVDGRKEIKEIQNDIADLVGVQASNLDLVNGKLDDEIAKLDEISAKEAKNAYETATANYNNSKKATDKAAGDDSFLFIDGYSYTGKREKEAEKVLKNAGFGGNVQSGGFFGNTLFIMDSFDNDMKELKGAQEKADYLQSMIDVLEQNGQRATDLYAGLISQRDKYLQYIDNQQDAANSLVNSWISYSQFSNDELSKINVDSLDSFEEYRQKMIEEAKNDESIGKMLADGTLSDEDLENTVNDF
-9 NLVAGLS
+9 
-16 KTKSKQ
+16 
-22 QIKSDAKSLGDM
+22 M
-34 KFVKLIGNLD
+34 
-44 MPKTRKAIKA
+44 
-54 QLKGLNNLTFNI
+54 
-66 TPNVNTKGVQTA
+66 
-78 TKQAINN
+78 
-85 AQRVANNNK
+85 
-94 VHLNFDTS
+94 
-102 KQQLVNQIKILGRNN
+102 
-117 NKLFNNHE
+117 
-125 MTAKYNQL
+125 
-133 LNAANVAKSTGELK
+133 
-147 TLRGELSAF
+147 
-156 KTELVAT
+156 
-163 NNAGMTWGSKFKES
+163 
-177 VKSYTKFFSGASLVY
+177 
-192 AISNQVRNAATEA
+192 
-205 KTLDDSLV
+205 
-213 NLQKVT
+213 
-219 DEISDRDA
+219 
-227 LYKYFDKS
+227 
-235 LSKAQELNVKVG
+235 
-247 SLIDAV
+247 
-253 TELKKL
+253 
-259 GWDLDDA
+259 
-266 ELGAKWANILSNV
+266 
-279 GDVDIDTAIGSIK
+279 
-292 TSIASFDEIG
+292 
-302 GYGNDQMDKKL
+302 
-313 EAYTDLINNMS
+313 
-324 NKYSID
+324 
-330 AEGLAES
+330 
-337 IRLSA
+337 
-342 GTLTEAHMSIEQAAT
+342 
-357 MFATANKYYN
+357 
-367 DPSYLGNTAKIGS
+367 
-380 LRMRASSG
+380 
-388 DTDAIEELQ
+388 
-397 EMGEEVDDLA
+397 
-407 TATSNL
+407 
-413 REKLMALTGVDIM
+413 
-426 EDEHT
+426 
-431 FKSYY
+431 
-436 DQLYEISQVMDKLDD
+436 
-451 TSRAN
+451 
-456 VLETMFGKSRSAAGA
+456 
-471 AILSGMKE
+471 
-479 SASAYEDAI
+479 
-488 NSAGSATE
+488 
-496 EYQTWM
+496 
-502 TSADAACQ
+502 
-510 RFSNT
+510 
-515 LTETYQSI
+515 
-523 INGNTVRDLA
+523 
-533 NLGSAVLEFANNWG
+533 
-547 IVEGTLKGVIAL
+547 
-559 NLGKFIA
+559 
-566 TGGMALIT
+566 
-574 ATKQVEQYGKAL
+574 
-586 QMASNVPNG
+586 
-595 NLSAR
+595 
-600 FQALKSIAQATST
+600 ATST
-613 LTTEQLRNVLA
+613 KFSTWYEQ
-624 TNTLTQADR
+624 
-633 VRILQM
+633 
-639 QGMTKEMALQKLAEM
+639 
-654 NLTQATNAQTA
+654 
-665 ANTTSTASTF
+665 
-675 SLKAAMTGL
+675 
-684 GATLKSVFLSNPV
+684 
-697 GIVLMGISLGVSAVT
+697 
-712 SAVSKHN
+712 
-719 QAVEEARQKAKEAAD
+719 
-734 AANTLGDEIATLANK
+734 
-749 YIQLSDAVKTDASA
+749 
-763 KEDLMTT
+763 
-770 QTELLKKLGLEGES
+770 
-784 IDDLIA
+784 
-790 KYGSL
+790 
-795 SNAIKQASIDS
+795 
-806 LKNQQTDLIAG
+806 
-817 VNAAKEELMDVAKD
+817 
-831 NFWGTN
+831 W
-837 NIISASGEEAVKAFK
+837 
-852 ELEKAGVIDSGSY
+852 
-865 GTGGGQLVL
+865 
-874 IGDDTVEGALENYK
+874 
-888 KLEDAV
+888 
-894 NALRDSE
+894 
-901 AFTADELSDNSL
+901 
-913 FNSIYSRYSE
+913 
-923 MKESVEAYNSSIDNL
+923 
-938 NENLAQQTML
+938 
-948 TALQGNEL
+948 
-956 PKTEEDF
+956 
-963 NKFKQELIDTAVA
+963 
-976 SEQFIGNEKEITDAI
+976 IGNIESDVQHETPISSTDI
-991 NNYLSTVP
+991 
-999 EFEGYYSIPLENELD
+999 
-1014 KVDELLNQE
+1014 
-1023 DFSKTFTDTLAQVQ
+1023 LAQVQ
-1037 ALSDGL
+1037 ALSTGL

-1299 SDTAKETAQTLDW
+1299 SDTAKETAQNIDW

-1337 NQTRER
+1337 DQTRER
-1343 YHAYISQIESEIHD
+1343 YHAYISQIESEIQD

-1456 LVSLKEAFGLSASKS
+1456 LVSLKETFGLSASKS

-1569 VKSKIIGS
+1569 AKSKIIGS

-1595 TQSNLNQSVKDLKT
+1595 TQSNLNQSVKDLRT

-1615 NIPVYNVDA
+1615 NISVYNVDA

-1671 CANYNAALV
+1671 CTNYNAALV
-1680 ANDTAQATAALSRE
+1680 ANDTAQETAALSRE

-1707 ASLAKTTADFKV
+1707 ASLAKTTADSKV

-1801 KRISQSL
+1801 KRIPQSL

-1999 SHKDMTNKDTGNFTE
+1999 SHKDMTDKDTGNFTE
-2014 YGIATIGLHK
+2014 YGIAAIGLHK
-2024 TNYDNYIAQAEAY
+2024 TNYDSYIAQAEAY

-2182 LDDLMTDYQK
+2182 LDDLMSDYQE
-2192 FIDEKL
+2192 FIDEKI

-2206 EIKTLLGSDIIE
+2206 SIKELLGGNDGIIA
-2218 TIKGLDSNLTNDTK
+2218 TLKSLDSSLTNTTK
-2232 DQIGSSTTNGGDGGQ
+2232 DQIDSSTTNGGDGGQ
-2247 AAKDYVHNTV
+2247 GAKDYVNNTV
-2257 TNDQNKVNSKT
+2257 TNDRNTINSSHKT
-2268 DTSSYD
+2268 GLLRPTAVGTITLDNSLES
-2274 PAKEADI
+2274 
-2281 AKKKN
+2281 KKKN
-2286 GIAQKKKA
+2286 TTSIDDKLKTEKKA
-2294 INGQRQSF
+2294 VKDAINSGKSRS
-2302 QNQIKELESQLKQL
+2302 KKLTDK
-2316 YGELNSIENKY
+2316 ENK
-2327 QFEKSSTKNKDKL
+2327 E
-2340 QDLKN
+2340 
-2345 NYIEKKSGLNA
+2345 
-2356 MIQDVTHNKDM
+2356 H
-2367 LQQFIADLDKQSAQ
+2367 ADLWKYIVKNYGRTPTNKMYKKLGGILGVKTDDTVTSKQKTAI
-2381 LDKDLASI
+2381 LNRMKF

-2483 NSVNDPETF
+2483 NGVNDVETF

-2498 EILKN
+2498 EILRN

>member
-1 MAVNDFIV
+1 MTNTSGKTGIQPNNFIS
-9 NLVAGLS
+9 GLFNGDLF
-16 KTKSKQ
+16 KKQ
-22 QIKSDAKSLGDM
+22 TFSLSEVLSTSDVD
-34 KFVKLIGNLD
+34 
-44 MPKTRKAIKA
+44 AIKA
-54 QLKGLNNLTFNI
+54 YNKQIDNCVTS
-66 TPNVNTKGVQTA
+66 QTA
-78 TKQAINN
+78 FNRTMLNTSKEAQNVVAAANGNKVALDGLTKSSKAAELGMKALAMAGNMLLIYALTSAVDIIYKCATASDRLAESAAQMGSEFVSTKSDISDYKTKIKELYQTINDDTSSYEDTYNARQELLKIQDEMIDKFGDEADAVKLVTDAINGQTDSLDTLTQDKWQETVN
-85 AQRVANNNK
+85 AFNSDRGKGWTEKVADAFANIGHGNNFQRMIDEME
-94 VHLNFDTS
+94 DTEVTFHMIPMYGDDTYEEFS
-102 KQQLVNQIKILGRNN
+102 K
-117 NKLFNNHE
+117 KLKEDFGADITRTE
-125 MTAKYNQL
+125 RDDAITLSGDLDTIYKQL
-133 LNAANVAKSTGELK
+133 LNIQTLAKGMGIDDTFLNDLGNQADEAKSK
-147 TLRGELSAF
+147 
-156 KTELVAT
+156 
-163 NNAGMTWGSKFKES
+163 
-177 VKSYTKFFSGASLVY
+177 
-192 AISNQVRNAATEA
+192 
-205 KTLDDSLV
+205 LDEYQEMYSQHV
-213 NLQKVT
+213 
-219 DEISDRDA
+219 
-227 LYKYFDKS
+227 LYDKIFNS
-235 LSKAQELNVKVG
+235 EDYEK
-247 SLIDAV
+247 
-253 TELKKL
+253 
-259 GWDLDDA
+259 
-266 ELGAKWANILSNV
+266 
-279 GDVDIDTAIGSIK
+279 
-292 TSIASFDEIG
+292 SFDEI
-302 GYGNDQMDKKL
+302 NK
-313 EAYTDLINNMS
+313 AYE
-324 NKYSID
+324 KYQD
-330 AEGLAES
+330 AFASGDEES
-337 IRLSA
+337 IEKAKQNYAEIVQSA
-342 GTLTEAHMSIEQAAT
+342 TKGLDDQSVIDYFNSM
-357 MFATANKYYN
+357 YP
-367 DPSYLGNTAKIGS
+367 D
-380 LRMRASSG
+380 
-388 DTDAIEELQ
+388 LQ
-397 EMGEEVDDLA
+397 EVVGGWEFEVKFKAAVDDD
-407 TATSNL
+407 S
-413 REKLMALTGVDIM
+413 
-426 EDEHT
+426 
-431 FKSYY
+431 
-436 DQLYEISQVMDKLDD
+436 DD
-451 TSRAN
+451 F
-456 VLETMFGKSRSAAGA
+456 E
-471 AILSGMKE
+471 
-479 SASAYEDAI
+479 
-488 NSAGSATE
+488 
-496 EYQTWM
+496 
-502 TSADAACQ
+502 
-510 RFSNT
+510 
-515 LTETYQSI
+515 
-523 INGNTVRDLA
+523 
-533 NLGSAVLEFANNWG
+533 
-547 IVEGTLKGVIAL
+547 KGV
-559 NLGKFIA
+559 
-566 TGGMALIT
+566 
-574 ATKQVEQYGKAL
+574 Q
-586 QMASNVPNG
+586 
-595 NLSAR
+595 
-600 FQALKSIAQATST
+600 
-613 LTTEQLRNVLA
+613 
-624 TNTLTQADR
+624 
-633 VRILQM
+633 
-639 QGMTKEMALQKLAEM
+639 
-654 NLTQATNAQTA
+654 
-665 ANTTSTASTF
+665 
-675 SLKAAMTGL
+675 
-684 GATLKSVFLSNPV
+684 
-697 GIVLMGISLGVSAVT
+697 
-712 SAVSKHN
+712 
-719 QAVEEARQKAKEAAD
+719 
-734 AANTLGDEIATLANK
+734 
-749 YIQLSDAVKTDASA
+749 
-763 KEDLMTT
+763 
-770 QTELLKKLGLEGES
+770 
-784 IDDLIA
+784 
-790 KYGSL
+790 
-795 SNAIKQASIDS
+795 
-806 LKNQQTDLIAG
+806 
-817 VNAAKEELMDVAKD
+817 
-831 NFWGTN
+831 
-837 NIISASGEEAVKAFK
+837 
-852 ELEKAGVIDSGSY
+852 
-865 GTGGGQLVL
+865 
-874 IGDDTVEGALENYK
+874 
-888 KLEDAV
+888 DAV
-894 NALRDSE
+894 NKFDTIEDIKNYNPKVATDEQKDAYLQLKQY
-901 AFTADELSDNSL
+901 ADEYGLTLDQLIDKLVQLGLLQSQSKSDLLNKLIPSKSSPTAGVASVLTDTMDGVDADEATKWVESLTEEEAKLANSKDFENALEEQKKKLNGASLSADDYAAAL
-913 FNSIYSRYSE
+913 QAV
-923 MKESVEAYNSSIDNL
+923 KDKQ
-938 NENLAQQTML
+938 NENSEET
-948 TALQGNEL
+948 
-956 PKTEEDF
+956 PISFTE
-963 NKFKQELIDTAVA
+963 
-976 SEQFIGNEKEITDAI
+976 AI
-991 NNYLSTVP
+991 S
-999 EFEGYYSIPLENELD
+999 
-1014 KVDELLNQE
+1014 
-1023 DFSKTFTDTLAQVQ
+1023 QVQ
-1037 ALSDGL
+1037 ALSEGL
-1043 DQLDKIYADVYDKE
+1043 DQLDKIYADVYNKE

-1066 NDGFKEAFGNMTNVT
+1066 NDDFKEQFGSLKNTT
-1081 EEYKN
+1081 EEYAN
-1086 AYDDF
+1086 AYNNF
-1091 IETISNNP
+1091 IKTVSNSP

-1107 AFDNLATAYIY
+1107 AFDNLASAYIY

-1125 VTEETKASTIA
+1125 VTEETKTATVA
-1136 MLSQMGVVNAA
+1136 MLEQMGVAN
-1147 EVVNYR
+1147 
-1153 LGASESYAADT
+1153 ASEIVDYQLAASKEYAAQT
-1164 GKDLESATLSEI
+1164 GRDLKNATLEELV
-1176 TAFAKEADM
+1176 AFAQEADM
-1185 SDITKASLA
+1185 SDVTKASLA
-1194 AYVIEKIH
+1194 SYIAEKIR

-1212 DINNLTALCSQLGVA
+1212 DIANLTALCSQLGVA
-1227 GTALAQFARLKA
+1227 GTALQQFARLKA

-1261 QILQNAVNAAQTKYT
+1261 QILQNAVNKATNAYKPQVNYSGGASTK
-1276 PQFGGGSATSKAMD
+1276 SAIDKANK
-1290 DAAKSAKKA
+1290 AAKDSAK
-1299 SDTAKETAQTLDW
+1299 DAKETAQDIDW

-1343 YHAYISQIESEIHD
+1343 YHAYISQIESEIQD

-1456 LVSLKEAFGLSASKS
+1456 LVSLKETFGLSASKS

-1569 VKSKIIGS
+1569 AKSKIIGS

-1615 NIPVYNVDA
+1615 NISVYNVDA

-1680 ANDTAQATAALSRE
+1680 ANDTAQETAALSRE

-1707 ASLAKTTADFKV
+1707 ASLAKTTADSKV

-1999 SHKDMTNKDTGNFTE
+1999 SHKDMTDKDTGNFTE
-2014 YGIATIGLHK
+2014 YGIAAIGLHK
-2024 TNYDNYIAQAEAY
+2024 TNYDSYIAQAEAY

-2182 LDDLMTDYQK
+2182 LDDLMSDYQE
-2192 FIDEKL
+2192 FIDEKI

-2206 EIKTLLGSDIIE
+2206 SIKELLGGNDGIIA
-2218 TIKGLDSNLTNDTK
+2218 TLKSLDSSLTNTTK
-2232 DQIGSSTTNGGDGGQ
+2232 DQIDSSTTNGGDGGQ
-2247 AAKDYVHNTV
+2247 GAKDYVNNTV
-2257 TNDQNKVNSKT
+2257 TNDRNTINSSHKT
-2268 DTSSYD
+2268 GLLRPTAVGTITLDNSLES
-2274 PAKEADI
+2274 
-2281 AKKKN
+2281 KKKN
-2286 GIAQKKKA
+2286 TTSIDDKLKTEKKA
-2294 INGQRQSF
+2294 VKDAINSGKSRS
-2302 QNQIKELESQLKQL
+2302 KKLTDK
-2316 YGELNSIENKY
+2316 ENK
-2327 QFEKSSTKNKDKL
+2327 E
-2340 QDLKN
+2340 
-2345 NYIEKKSGLNA
+2345 
-2356 MIQDVTHNKDM
+2356 H
-2367 LQQFIADLDKQSAQ
+2367 ADLWKYIVKNYGRTPTNKMYKKLGGILGVKTDDTVTSKQKTAI
-2381 LDKDLASI
+2381 LNRMKF
-2389 NGYEKGSE
+2389 NGYKKGSE
-2397 HIDKRQLA
+2397 HIDKSQLA

-2440 NLWELAKTNPSL
+2440 NLWKMAQMNPSL
-2452 LYSSTNFVP
+2452 LTSGINYMPN
-2461 KLPDIAKS
+2461 LPEITKS
-2469 ACTST
+2469 AGTST

-2483 NSVNDPETF
+2483 NGVNDVETF

-2498 EILKN
+2498 EILRN

>member
-1 MAVNDFIV
+1 MTNTSGKTGIQPNNFIS
-9 NLVAGLS
+9 GLFNGDLF
-16 KTKSKQ
+16 KKQ
-22 QIKSDAKSLGDM
+22 TFSLSEVLSTSDVD
-34 KFVKLIGNLD
+34 
-44 MPKTRKAIKA
+44 AIKA
-54 QLKGLNNLTFNI
+54 YNKQIDNCVTS
-66 TPNVNTKGVQTA
+66 QTA
-78 TKQAINN
+78 FNRTMLNTSKEAQNVVAAANGNKVALDGLTKSSKAAELGMKALAMAGNMLLIYALTSAVDIIYKCATASDRLAESAAQMGSEFVSTKSDISDYKTKIKELYQTINDDTSSYEDTYNARQELLKIQDEMIDKFGDEADAVKLVTDAINGQTDSLDTLTQDKWQETVN
-85 AQRVANNNK
+85 AFNSDRGKGWTEKVADAFANIGHGNNFQRMIDEME
-94 VHLNFDTS
+94 DTEVTFHMIPMYGDDTYEEFS
-102 KQQLVNQIKILGRNN
+102 K
-117 NKLFNNHE
+117 KLKEDFGADITRTE
-125 MTAKYNQL
+125 RDDAITLSGDLDTIYKQL
-133 LNAANVAKSTGELK
+133 LNIQTLAKGMGIDDTFLNDLGNQADEAKSK
-147 TLRGELSAF
+147 
-156 KTELVAT
+156 
-163 NNAGMTWGSKFKES
+163 
-177 VKSYTKFFSGASLVY
+177 
-192 AISNQVRNAATEA
+192 
-205 KTLDDSLV
+205 LDEYQEMYSQHV
-213 NLQKVT
+213 
-219 DEISDRDA
+219 
-227 LYKYFDKS
+227 LYDKIFNS
-235 LSKAQELNVKVG
+235 EDYEK
-247 SLIDAV
+247 
-253 TELKKL
+253 
-259 GWDLDDA
+259 
-266 ELGAKWANILSNV
+266 
-279 GDVDIDTAIGSIK
+279 
-292 TSIASFDEIG
+292 SFDEI
-302 GYGNDQMDKKL
+302 NK
-313 EAYTDLINNMS
+313 AYE
-324 NKYSID
+324 KYQD
-330 AEGLAES
+330 AFASGDEES
-337 IRLSA
+337 IEKAKQNYAEIVQSA
-342 GTLTEAHMSIEQAAT
+342 TKGLDDQSVIDYFNSM
-357 MFATANKYYN
+357 YP
-367 DPSYLGNTAKIGS
+367 D
-380 LRMRASSG
+380 
-388 DTDAIEELQ
+388 LQ
-397 EMGEEVDDLA
+397 EVVGGWEFEVKFKATVDDD
-407 TATSNL
+407 S
-413 REKLMALTGVDIM
+413 
-426 EDEHT
+426 
-431 FKSYY
+431 
-436 DQLYEISQVMDKLDD
+436 DD
-451 TSRAN
+451 F
-456 VLETMFGKSRSAAGA
+456 E
-471 AILSGMKE
+471 
-479 SASAYEDAI
+479 
-488 NSAGSATE
+488 
-496 EYQTWM
+496 
-502 TSADAACQ
+502 
-510 RFSNT
+510 
-515 LTETYQSI
+515 
-523 INGNTVRDLA
+523 
-533 NLGSAVLEFANNWG
+533 
-547 IVEGTLKGVIAL
+547 KGV
-559 NLGKFIA
+559 
-566 TGGMALIT
+566 
-574 ATKQVEQYGKAL
+574 Q
-586 QMASNVPNG
+586 
-595 NLSAR
+595 
-600 FQALKSIAQATST
+600 
-613 LTTEQLRNVLA
+613 
-624 TNTLTQADR
+624 
-633 VRILQM
+633 
-639 QGMTKEMALQKLAEM
+639 
-654 NLTQATNAQTA
+654 
-665 ANTTSTASTF
+665 
-675 SLKAAMTGL
+675 
-684 GATLKSVFLSNPV
+684 
-697 GIVLMGISLGVSAVT
+697 
-712 SAVSKHN
+712 
-719 QAVEEARQKAKEAAD
+719 
-734 AANTLGDEIATLANK
+734 
-749 YIQLSDAVKTDASA
+749 
-763 KEDLMTT
+763 
-770 QTELLKKLGLEGES
+770 
-784 IDDLIA
+784 
-790 KYGSL
+790 
-795 SNAIKQASIDS
+795 
-806 LKNQQTDLIAG
+806 
-817 VNAAKEELMDVAKD
+817 
-831 NFWGTN
+831 
-837 NIISASGEEAVKAFK
+837 
-852 ELEKAGVIDSGSY
+852 
-865 GTGGGQLVL
+865 
-874 IGDDTVEGALENYK
+874 
-888 KLEDAV
+888 DAV
-894 NALRDSE
+894 NKFDTIEDIKNYNPKVATDEQKDAYLQLKQY
-901 AFTADELSDNSL
+901 ADEYGLTLDQLIDKLVQLGLLQSQSKSDLLNKLIPSKSSPTAGVASVLTDTMDGVDADEATKWVESLTEEEAKLANSKDFENALEEQKKKLNGASLSADDYAAAL
-913 FNSIYSRYSE
+913 QAV
-923 MKESVEAYNSSIDNL
+923 KDKQ
-938 NENLAQQTML
+938 NENSEET
-948 TALQGNEL
+948 
-956 PKTEEDF
+956 PISFTE
-963 NKFKQELIDTAVA
+963 
-976 SEQFIGNEKEITDAI
+976 AI
-991 NNYLSTVP
+991 S
-999 EFEGYYSIPLENELD
+999 
-1014 KVDELLNQE
+1014 
-1023 DFSKTFTDTLAQVQ
+1023 QVQ
-1037 ALSDGL
+1037 ALSEGL
-1043 DQLDKIYADVYDKE
+1043 DQLDKIYADVYNKE

-1066 NDGFKEAFGNMTNVT
+1066 NDDFKEQFGSLKNTT
-1081 EEYKN
+1081 EEYAN
-1086 AYDDF
+1086 AYNNF
-1091 IETISNNP
+1091 IKTVSNSP

-1107 AFDNLATAYIY
+1107 AFDNLASAYIY

-1125 VTEETKASTIA
+1125 VTEETKTATVA
-1136 MLSQMGVVNAA
+1136 MLEQMGVAN
-1147 EVVNYR
+1147 
-1153 LGASESYAADT
+1153 ASEIVDYQLAASKEYAAQT
-1164 GKDLESATLSEI
+1164 GRDLKNATLEELV
-1176 TAFAKEADM
+1176 AFAQEADM
-1185 SDITKASLA
+1185 SDVTKASLA
-1194 AYVIEKIH
+1194 SYIAEKIR

-1212 DINNLTALCSQLGVA
+1212 DIANLTALCSQLGVA
-1227 GTALAQFARLKA
+1227 GTALQQFARLKA

-1261 QILQNAVNAAQTKYT
+1261 QILQNAVNKATNAYKPQVNYSGGASTK
-1276 PQFGGGSATSKAMD
+1276 SAIDKANK
-1290 DAAKSAKKA
+1290 AAKDSAK
-1299 SDTAKETAQTLDW
+1299 DAKETAQDIDW

-1343 YHAYISQIESEIHD
+1343 YHAYISQIESEIQD

-1456 LVSLKEAFGLSASKS
+1456 LVSLKETFGLSASKS

-1569 VKSKIIGS
+1569 AKSKIIGS

-1615 NIPVYNVDA
+1615 NISVYNVDA

-1680 ANDTAQATAALSRE
+1680 ANDTAQETAALSRE

-1707 ASLAKTTADFKV
+1707 ASLAKTTADSKV

-1999 SHKDMTNKDTGNFTE
+1999 SHKDMTDKDTGNFTE
-2014 YGIATIGLHK
+2014 YGIAAIGLHK
-2024 TNYDNYIAQAEAY
+2024 TNYDSYIAQAEAY

-2182 LDDLMTDYQK
+2182 LDDLMSDYQE
-2192 FIDEKL
+2192 FIDEKI

-2206 EIKTLLGSDIIE
+2206 SIKELLGGNDGIIA
-2218 TIKGLDSNLTNDTK
+2218 TLKSLDSSLTNTTK
-2232 DQIGSSTTNGGDGGQ
+2232 DQIDSSTTNGGDGGQ
-2247 AAKDYVHNTV
+2247 GAKDYVNNTV
-2257 TNDQNKVNSKT
+2257 TNDRNTINSSHKT
-2268 DTSSYD
+2268 GLLRPTAVGTITLDNSLES
-2274 PAKEADI
+2274 
-2281 AKKKN
+2281 KKKN
-2286 GIAQKKKA
+2286 TTSIDDKLKTEKKA
-2294 INGQRQSF
+2294 VKDAINSGKSRS
-2302 QNQIKELESQLKQL
+2302 KKLTDK
-2316 YGELNSIENKY
+2316 ENK
-2327 QFEKSSTKNKDKL
+2327 E
-2340 QDLKN
+2340 
-2345 NYIEKKSGLNA
+2345 
-2356 MIQDVTHNKDM
+2356 H
-2367 LQQFIADLDKQSAQ
+2367 ADLWKYIVKNYGRTPTNKMYKKLGGILGVKTDDTVTSKQKTAI
-2381 LDKDLASI
+2381 LNRMKF
-2389 NGYEKGSE
+2389 NGYKKGSE
-2397 HIDKRQLA
+2397 HIDKSQLA

-2440 NLWELAKTNPSL
+2440 NLWKMAQMNPSL
-2452 LYSSTNFVP
+2452 LTSGINYMPN
-2461 KLPDIAKS
+2461 LPEITKS
-2469 ACTST
+2469 AGTST

-2483 NSVNDPETF
+2483 NGVNDVETF

-2498 EILKN
+2498 EILRN

>member
-1 MAVNDFIV
+1 MIFKTMTNTSGKTGIQPNNFIS
-9 NLVAGLS
+9 GLFNGDLF
-16 KTKSKQ
+16 KKQ
-22 QIKSDAKSLGDM
+22 TFSLSEVLSTSDVD
-34 KFVKLIGNLD
+34 
-44 MPKTRKAIKA
+44 AIKA
-54 QLKGLNNLTFNI
+54 YNKQIDNCVTS
-66 TPNVNTKGVQTA
+66 QTA
-78 TKQAINN
+78 FNRTMLNTSKEAQNVVAAANGNKVALDGLTKSSKAAELGMKALAMAGNMLLIYALTSAVDIIYKCATASDRLAESAAQMGSEFVSTKSDISDYKTKIKELYQTINDDTSSYEDTYNARQELLKIQDEMIDKFGDEADAVKLVTDAINGQTDSLDTLTQDKWQETVN
-85 AQRVANNNK
+85 AFNSDRGKGWTEKVADAFANIGHGNNFQRMIDEME
-94 VHLNFDTS
+94 DTEVTFHMIPMYGDDTYEEFS
-102 KQQLVNQIKILGRNN
+102 K
-117 NKLFNNHE
+117 KLKEDFGADITRTE
-125 MTAKYNQL
+125 RDDAITLSGDLDTIYKQL
-133 LNAANVAKSTGELK
+133 LNIQTLAKGMGIDDTFLNDLGNQADEAKSK
-147 TLRGELSAF
+147 
-156 KTELVAT
+156 
-163 NNAGMTWGSKFKES
+163 
-177 VKSYTKFFSGASLVY
+177 
-192 AISNQVRNAATEA
+192 
-205 KTLDDSLV
+205 LDEYQEMYSQHV
-213 NLQKVT
+213 
-219 DEISDRDA
+219 
-227 LYKYFDKS
+227 LYDKIFNS
-235 LSKAQELNVKVG
+235 EDYEK
-247 SLIDAV
+247 
-253 TELKKL
+253 
-259 GWDLDDA
+259 
-266 ELGAKWANILSNV
+266 
-279 GDVDIDTAIGSIK
+279 
-292 TSIASFDEIG
+292 SFDEI
-302 GYGNDQMDKKL
+302 NK
-313 EAYTDLINNMS
+313 AYE
-324 NKYSID
+324 KYQD
-330 AEGLAES
+330 AFASGDEES
-337 IRLSA
+337 IEKAKQNYAEIVQSA
-342 GTLTEAHMSIEQAAT
+342 TKGLDDQSVIDYFNSM
-357 MFATANKYYN
+357 YP
-367 DPSYLGNTAKIGS
+367 D
-380 LRMRASSG
+380 
-388 DTDAIEELQ
+388 LQ
-397 EMGEEVDDLA
+397 EVVGGWEFEVKFKAAVDDD
-407 TATSNL
+407 S
-413 REKLMALTGVDIM
+413 
-426 EDEHT
+426 
-431 FKSYY
+431 
-436 DQLYEISQVMDKLDD
+436 DD
-451 TSRAN
+451 F
-456 VLETMFGKSRSAAGA
+456 E
-471 AILSGMKE
+471 
-479 SASAYEDAI
+479 
-488 NSAGSATE
+488 
-496 EYQTWM
+496 
-502 TSADAACQ
+502 
-510 RFSNT
+510 
-515 LTETYQSI
+515 
-523 INGNTVRDLA
+523 
-533 NLGSAVLEFANNWG
+533 
-547 IVEGTLKGVIAL
+547 KGV
-559 NLGKFIA
+559 
-566 TGGMALIT
+566 
-574 ATKQVEQYGKAL
+574 Q
-586 QMASNVPNG
+586 
-595 NLSAR
+595 
-600 FQALKSIAQATST
+600 
-613 LTTEQLRNVLA
+613 
-624 TNTLTQADR
+624 
-633 VRILQM
+633 
-639 QGMTKEMALQKLAEM
+639 
-654 NLTQATNAQTA
+654 
-665 ANTTSTASTF
+665 
-675 SLKAAMTGL
+675 
-684 GATLKSVFLSNPV
+684 
-697 GIVLMGISLGVSAVT
+697 
-712 SAVSKHN
+712 
-719 QAVEEARQKAKEAAD
+719 
-734 AANTLGDEIATLANK
+734 
-749 YIQLSDAVKTDASA
+749 
-763 KEDLMTT
+763 
-770 QTELLKKLGLEGES
+770 
-784 IDDLIA
+784 
-790 KYGSL
+790 
-795 SNAIKQASIDS
+795 
-806 LKNQQTDLIAG
+806 
-817 VNAAKEELMDVAKD
+817 
-831 NFWGTN
+831 
-837 NIISASGEEAVKAFK
+837 
-852 ELEKAGVIDSGSY
+852 
-865 GTGGGQLVL
+865 
-874 IGDDTVEGALENYK
+874 
-888 KLEDAV
+888 DAV
-894 NALRDSE
+894 NKFDTIEDIKNYNPKVATDEQKDAYLQLKQY
-901 AFTADELSDNSL
+901 ADEYGLTLDQLIDKLVQLGLLQSQSKSDLLNKLIPSKSSPTAGVASVLTDTMDGVDADEATKWVESLTEEEAKLANSKDFENALEEQKKKLNGASLSADDYAAAL
-913 FNSIYSRYSE
+913 QAV
-923 MKESVEAYNSSIDNL
+923 KDKQ
-938 NENLAQQTML
+938 NENS
-948 TALQGNEL
+948 
-956 PKTEEDF
+956 EETP
-963 NKFKQELIDTAVA
+963 I
-976 SEQFIGNEKEITDAI
+976 S
-991 NNYLSTVP
+991 
-999 EFEGYYSIPLENELD
+999 
-1014 KVDELLNQE
+1014 
-1023 DFSKTFTDTLAQVQ
+1023 FTDTLAQVQ

-1043 DQLDKIYADVYDKE
+1043 DQLDKIYADVYNKE

-1261 QILQNAVNAAQTKYT
+1261 QILQNAVNATQTKYT

-1456 LVSLKEAFGLSASKS
+1456 LVSLKETFGLSPSKS

-1569 VKSKIIGS
+1569 AKSKIIGS

-1595 TQSNLNQSVKDLKT
+1595 TQSNLNQSVKDLRT

-1615 NIPVYNVDA
+1615 NISVYNVDA

-1635 NDYYKKVQNY
+1635 NDYYKKVKNY

-1680 ANDTAQATAALSRE
+1680 ANDTAQETAALSRE

-1707 ASLAKTTADFKV
+1707 ASLAKTTADSKV
-1719 EKYDSKDELYDAK
+1719 ERYDSKDELYDAK

-1907 ENGEYKKLIKE
+1907 ENGEFKKLIKE

-1999 SHKDMTNKDTGNFTE
+1999 SHKDMTDKDTGNFTE

-2112 SELDAYKYQKEIAEK
+2112 SELEAYRYQKEIAEK

-2138 IPYSNNDTEESRA
+2138 TAYTGNNSEESRA
-2151 QIQKLKV
+2151 TIQKLKV

-2182 LDDLMTDYQK
+2182 LDDLMSDYQE
-2192 FIDEKL
+2192 FIDEKI

-2206 EIKTLLGSDIIE
+2206 SIKELLGGNDGIIA
-2218 TIKGLDSNLTNDTK
+2218 TLKSLDSSLTNTTK
-2232 DQIGSSTTNGGDGGQ
+2232 DQIDSSTTNGGDGGQ
-2247 AAKDYVHNTV
+2247 GAKDYVNNTV
-2257 TNDQNKVNSKT
+2257 TNDRNTINSSHKT
-2268 DTSSYD
+2268 GLLRPTAVGTITLDNSLES
-2274 PAKEADI
+2274 
-2281 AKKKN
+2281 KKKN
-2286 GIAQKKKA
+2286 TTSIDDKLKNEKKA
-2294 INGQRQSF
+2294 VKDAINSGKSRSKKLTDKE
-2302 QNQIKELESQLKQL
+2302 NQE
-2316 YGELNSIENKY
+2316 
-2327 QFEKSSTKNKDKL
+2327 
-2340 QDLKN
+2340 
-2345 NYIEKKSGLNA
+2345 
-2356 MIQDVTHNKDM
+2356 H
-2367 LQQFIADLDKQSAQ
+2367 ADLWKYIVKNYGRTPTNKMYKKLGDILGVKTDDTVTSKQKTAI
-2381 LDKDLASI
+2381 LNRMKF
-2389 NGYEKGSE
+2389 NGYKKGSD
-2397 HIDKRQLA
+2397 HIDKSQLA
-2405 WTQENKRELIYR
+2405 WTQEDKREMIYR
-2417 AADGALLTE
+2417 ASDGAVLTK

-2440 NLWELAKTNPSL
+2440 NLWKMAQMNPSL
-2452 LYSSTNFVP
+2452 LTSGINYMPN
-2461 KLPDIAKS
+2461 LPEITKS
-2469 ACTST
+2469 AGTST

-2483 NSVNDPETF
+2483 NGVNDVETF

-2498 EILKN
+2498 EILRN

>member
-1 MAVNDFIV
+1 MIFKTMTNTSGKTGIQPNNFIS
-9 NLVAGLS
+9 GLFNGDLF
-16 KTKSKQ
+16 KKQ
-22 QIKSDAKSLGDM
+22 TFSLSEVLSTSDVD
-34 KFVKLIGNLD
+34 
-44 MPKTRKAIKA
+44 AIKA
-54 QLKGLNNLTFNI
+54 YNKQIDNCVTS
-66 TPNVNTKGVQTA
+66 QTA
-78 TKQAINN
+78 FNRTMLNTSKEAQNVVAAANGNKVALDGLTKSSKAAELGMKALAMAGNMLLIYALTSAVDIIYKCATASDRLAESAAQMGSEFVSTKSDISDYKTKIKELYQTINDDTSSYEDTYNARQELLKIQDEMIDKFGDEADAVKLVTDAINGQTDSLDTLTQDKWQETVN
-85 AQRVANNNK
+85 AFNSDRGKGWTEKVADAFANIGHGNNFQRMIDEME
-94 VHLNFDTS
+94 DTEVTFHMIPMYGDDTYEEFS
-102 KQQLVNQIKILGRNN
+102 K
-117 NKLFNNHE
+117 KLKEDFGADITRTE
-125 MTAKYNQL
+125 RDDAITLSGDLDTIYKQL
-133 LNAANVAKSTGELK
+133 LNIQTLAKGMGIDDTFLNDLGNQADEAKSK
-147 TLRGELSAF
+147 
-156 KTELVAT
+156 
-163 NNAGMTWGSKFKES
+163 
-177 VKSYTKFFSGASLVY
+177 
-192 AISNQVRNAATEA
+192 
-205 KTLDDSLV
+205 LDEYQEMYSQHV
-213 NLQKVT
+213 
-219 DEISDRDA
+219 
-227 LYKYFDKS
+227 LYDKIFNS
-235 LSKAQELNVKVG
+235 EDYEK
-247 SLIDAV
+247 
-253 TELKKL
+253 
-259 GWDLDDA
+259 
-266 ELGAKWANILSNV
+266 
-279 GDVDIDTAIGSIK
+279 
-292 TSIASFDEIG
+292 SFDEI
-302 GYGNDQMDKKL
+302 NK
-313 EAYTDLINNMS
+313 AYE
-324 NKYSID
+324 KYQD
-330 AEGLAES
+330 AFASGDEES
-337 IRLSA
+337 IEKAKQNYAEIVQSA
-342 GTLTEAHMSIEQAAT
+342 TKGLDDQSVIDYFNSM
-357 MFATANKYYN
+357 YP
-367 DPSYLGNTAKIGS
+367 D
-380 LRMRASSG
+380 
-388 DTDAIEELQ
+388 LQ
-397 EMGEEVDDLA
+397 EVVGGWEFEVKFKAAVDDD
-407 TATSNL
+407 S
-413 REKLMALTGVDIM
+413 
-426 EDEHT
+426 
-431 FKSYY
+431 
-436 DQLYEISQVMDKLDD
+436 DD
-451 TSRAN
+451 F
-456 VLETMFGKSRSAAGA
+456 E
-471 AILSGMKE
+471 
-479 SASAYEDAI
+479 
-488 NSAGSATE
+488 
-496 EYQTWM
+496 
-502 TSADAACQ
+502 
-510 RFSNT
+510 
-515 LTETYQSI
+515 
-523 INGNTVRDLA
+523 
-533 NLGSAVLEFANNWG
+533 
-547 IVEGTLKGVIAL
+547 KGV
-559 NLGKFIA
+559 
-566 TGGMALIT
+566 
-574 ATKQVEQYGKAL
+574 Q
-586 QMASNVPNG
+586 
-595 NLSAR
+595 
-600 FQALKSIAQATST
+600 
-613 LTTEQLRNVLA
+613 
-624 TNTLTQADR
+624 
-633 VRILQM
+633 
-639 QGMTKEMALQKLAEM
+639 
-654 NLTQATNAQTA
+654 
-665 ANTTSTASTF
+665 
-675 SLKAAMTGL
+675 
-684 GATLKSVFLSNPV
+684 
-697 GIVLMGISLGVSAVT
+697 
-712 SAVSKHN
+712 
-719 QAVEEARQKAKEAAD
+719 
-734 AANTLGDEIATLANK
+734 
-749 YIQLSDAVKTDASA
+749 
-763 KEDLMTT
+763 
-770 QTELLKKLGLEGES
+770 
-784 IDDLIA
+784 
-790 KYGSL
+790 
-795 SNAIKQASIDS
+795 
-806 LKNQQTDLIAG
+806 
-817 VNAAKEELMDVAKD
+817 
-831 NFWGTN
+831 
-837 NIISASGEEAVKAFK
+837 
-852 ELEKAGVIDSGSY
+852 
-865 GTGGGQLVL
+865 
-874 IGDDTVEGALENYK
+874 
-888 KLEDAV
+888 DAV
-894 NALRDSE
+894 NKFDTIEDIKNYNPKVATDEQKDAYLQLKQY
-901 AFTADELSDNSL
+901 ADEYGLTLDQLIDKLVQLGLLKSQSKSDLLNKLIPSKSSPTAGVASVLTDTMDGVDADEATKWVESLTEEEAKLANSKDFENALEEQKKKLNGASLSADDYAAAL
-913 FNSIYSRYSE
+913 QAV
-923 MKESVEAYNSSIDNL
+923 KDKQ
-938 NENLAQQTML
+938 NENS
-948 TALQGNEL
+948 
-956 PKTEEDF
+956 EETP
-963 NKFKQELIDTAVA
+963 I
-976 SEQFIGNEKEITDAI
+976 SSTDI
-991 NNYLSTVP
+991 
-999 EFEGYYSIPLENELD
+999 
-1014 KVDELLNQE
+1014 
-1023 DFSKTFTDTLAQVQ
+1023 LAQVQ
-1037 ALSDGL
+1037 ALSTGL

-1343 YHAYISQIESEIHD
+1343 YHAYISQIESEIQD

-1456 LVSLKEAFGLSASKS
+1456 LVSLKETFGLSASKS

-1569 VKSKIIGS
+1569 AKSKIIGS

-1595 TQSNLNQSVKDLKT
+1595 TQSNLNQSVKDLRT

-1615 NIPVYNVDA
+1615 NISVYNVDA
-1624 SGPNVKARTAV
+1624 LGPNVKARTAV

-1680 ANDTAQATAALSRE
+1680 ANDTAQETAALSRE

-1707 ASLAKTTADFKV
+1707 ASLAKTTADSKV

-1999 SHKDMTNKDTGNFTE
+1999 SHKDMTDKDTGNFTE

-2182 LDDLMTDYQK
+2182 LDDLMSDYQE
-2192 FIDEKL
+2192 FIDEKI

-2206 EIKTLLGSDIIE
+2206 SIKELLGGNDGIIA
-2218 TIKGLDSNLTNDTK
+2218 TLKSLDSSLTNTTK
-2232 DQIGSSTTNGGDGGQ
+2232 DQIDSSTTNGGDGGQ
-2247 AAKDYVHNTV
+2247 GAKDYVNNTV
-2257 TNDQNKVNSKT
+2257 TNDRNTINSSHKT
-2268 DTSSYD
+2268 GLLRPTAVGTITLDNSLES
-2274 PAKEADI
+2274 
-2281 AKKKN
+2281 KKKN
-2286 GIAQKKKA
+2286 TTSIDDKLKTEKKA
-2294 INGQRQSF
+2294 VKDAINSGKSRS
-2302 QNQIKELESQLKQL
+2302 KKLTDK
-2316 YGELNSIENKY
+2316 ENK
-2327 QFEKSSTKNKDKL
+2327 E
-2340 QDLKN
+2340 
-2345 NYIEKKSGLNA
+2345 
-2356 MIQDVTHNKDM
+2356 H
-2367 LQQFIADLDKQSAQ
+2367 ADLWKYIVKNYGRTPTNKMYKKLGGILGVKTDDTVTSKQKTAI
-2381 LDKDLASI
+2381 LNRMKF
-2389 NGYEKGSE
+2389 NGYKKGSE
-2397 HIDKRQLA
+2397 HIDKSQLA

-2483 NSVNDPETF
+2483 NGVNDPETF

>member
-1 MAVNDFIV
+1 MTNTSGKTGIQPNNFIS
-9 NLVAGLS
+9 GLFNGDLF
-16 KTKSKQ
+16 KKQ
-22 QIKSDAKSLGDM
+22 TFSLSEVLSTSDVD
-34 KFVKLIGNLD
+34 
-44 MPKTRKAIKA
+44 AIKA
-54 QLKGLNNLTFNI
+54 YNKQIDNCVTS
-66 TPNVNTKGVQTA
+66 QTA
-78 TKQAINN
+78 FNRTMLNTSKEAQNVVAAANGNKVALDGLTKSSKAAELGMKALAMAGNMLLIYALTSAVDIIYKCATASDRLAESAAQMGSEFVSTKSDISDYKTKIKELYQTINDDTSSYEDTYNARQELLKIQDEMIDKFGDEADAVKLVTDAINGQTDSLDTLTQDKWQETVN
-85 AQRVANNNK
+85 AFNSDRGKGWTEKVADAFANIGHGNNFQRMIDEME
-94 VHLNFDTS
+94 DTEVTFHMIPMYGDDTYEEFS
-102 KQQLVNQIKILGRNN
+102 K
-117 NKLFNNHE
+117 KLKEDFGADITRTE
-125 MTAKYNQL
+125 RDDAITLSGDLDTIYKQL
-133 LNAANVAKSTGELK
+133 LNIQTLAKGMGIDDTFLNDLGNQADEAKSK
-147 TLRGELSAF
+147 
-156 KTELVAT
+156 
-163 NNAGMTWGSKFKES
+163 
-177 VKSYTKFFSGASLVY
+177 
-192 AISNQVRNAATEA
+192 
-205 KTLDDSLV
+205 LDEYQEMYSQHV
-213 NLQKVT
+213 
-219 DEISDRDA
+219 
-227 LYKYFDKS
+227 LYDKIFNS
-235 LSKAQELNVKVG
+235 EDYEK
-247 SLIDAV
+247 
-253 TELKKL
+253 
-259 GWDLDDA
+259 
-266 ELGAKWANILSNV
+266 
-279 GDVDIDTAIGSIK
+279 
-292 TSIASFDEIG
+292 SFDEI
-302 GYGNDQMDKKL
+302 NK
-313 EAYTDLINNMS
+313 AYE
-324 NKYSID
+324 KYQD
-330 AEGLAES
+330 AFASGDEES
-337 IRLSA
+337 IEKAKQNYAEIVQSA
-342 GTLTEAHMSIEQAAT
+342 TKGLDDQSVIDYFNSM
-357 MFATANKYYN
+357 YP
-367 DPSYLGNTAKIGS
+367 D
-380 LRMRASSG
+380 
-388 DTDAIEELQ
+388 LQ
-397 EMGEEVDDLA
+397 EVVGGWEFEVKFKAAVDDD
-407 TATSNL
+407 S
-413 REKLMALTGVDIM
+413 
-426 EDEHT
+426 
-431 FKSYY
+431 
-436 DQLYEISQVMDKLDD
+436 DD
-451 TSRAN
+451 F
-456 VLETMFGKSRSAAGA
+456 E
-471 AILSGMKE
+471 
-479 SASAYEDAI
+479 
-488 NSAGSATE
+488 
-496 EYQTWM
+496 
-502 TSADAACQ
+502 
-510 RFSNT
+510 
-515 LTETYQSI
+515 
-523 INGNTVRDLA
+523 
-533 NLGSAVLEFANNWG
+533 
-547 IVEGTLKGVIAL
+547 KGV
-559 NLGKFIA
+559 
-566 TGGMALIT
+566 
-574 ATKQVEQYGKAL
+574 Q
-586 QMASNVPNG
+586 
-595 NLSAR
+595 
-600 FQALKSIAQATST
+600 
-613 LTTEQLRNVLA
+613 
-624 TNTLTQADR
+624 
-633 VRILQM
+633 
-639 QGMTKEMALQKLAEM
+639 
-654 NLTQATNAQTA
+654 
-665 ANTTSTASTF
+665 
-675 SLKAAMTGL
+675 
-684 GATLKSVFLSNPV
+684 
-697 GIVLMGISLGVSAVT
+697 
-712 SAVSKHN
+712 
-719 QAVEEARQKAKEAAD
+719 
-734 AANTLGDEIATLANK
+734 
-749 YIQLSDAVKTDASA
+749 
-763 KEDLMTT
+763 
-770 QTELLKKLGLEGES
+770 
-784 IDDLIA
+784 
-790 KYGSL
+790 
-795 SNAIKQASIDS
+795 
-806 LKNQQTDLIAG
+806 
-817 VNAAKEELMDVAKD
+817 
-831 NFWGTN
+831 
-837 NIISASGEEAVKAFK
+837 
-852 ELEKAGVIDSGSY
+852 
-865 GTGGGQLVL
+865 
-874 IGDDTVEGALENYK
+874 
-888 KLEDAV
+888 DAV
-894 NALRDSE
+894 NKFDTIEDIKNYNPKVATDEQKDAYLQLKQY
-901 AFTADELSDNSL
+901 ADEYGLTLDQLIDKLVQLGLLQSQSKSDLLNKLIPSKSSPTAGVASVLTDTMDGVDADEATKWVESLTEEEAKLANSKDFENALEEQKKKLNGASLSADDYAAAL
-913 FNSIYSRYSE
+913 QAV
-923 MKESVEAYNSSIDNL
+923 KDKQ
-938 NENLAQQTML
+938 NENS
-948 TALQGNEL
+948 
-956 PKTEEDF
+956 EETP
-963 NKFKQELIDTAVA
+963 I
-976 SEQFIGNEKEITDAI
+976 SSTDI
-991 NNYLSTVP
+991 
-999 EFEGYYSIPLENELD
+999 
-1014 KVDELLNQE
+1014 
-1023 DFSKTFTDTLAQVQ
+1023 LAQVQ
-1037 ALSDGL
+1037 ALSTGL

-1343 YHAYISQIESEIHD
+1343 YHAYISQIESEIQD

-1456 LVSLKEAFGLSASKS
+1456 LVSLKETFGLSASKS

-1569 VKSKIIGS
+1569 AKSKIIGS

-1595 TQSNLNQSVKDLKT
+1595 TQSNLNQSVKDLRT

-1615 NIPVYNVDA
+1615 NISVYNVDA
-1624 SGPNVKARTAV
+1624 LGPNVKARTAV

-1680 ANDTAQATAALSRE
+1680 ANDTAQETAALSRE

-1707 ASLAKTTADFKV
+1707 ASLAKTTADSKV

-1999 SHKDMTNKDTGNFTE
+1999 SHKDMTDKDTGNFTE

-2182 LDDLMTDYQK
+2182 LDDLMSDYQE
-2192 FIDEKL
+2192 FIDEKI

-2206 EIKTLLGSDIIE
+2206 SIKELLGGNDGIIA
-2218 TIKGLDSNLTNDTK
+2218 TLKSLDSSLTNTTK
-2232 DQIGSSTTNGGDGGQ
+2232 DQIDSSTTNGGDGGQ
-2247 AAKDYVHNTV
+2247 GAKDYVNNTV
-2257 TNDQNKVNSKT
+2257 TNDRNTINSSHKT
-2268 DTSSYD
+2268 GLLRPTAVGTITLDNSLES
-2274 PAKEADI
+2274 
-2281 AKKKN
+2281 KKKN
-2286 GIAQKKKA
+2286 TTSIDDKLKTEKKA
-2294 INGQRQSF
+2294 VKDAINSGKSRS
-2302 QNQIKELESQLKQL
+2302 KKLTDK
-2316 YGELNSIENKY
+2316 ENK
-2327 QFEKSSTKNKDKL
+2327 E
-2340 QDLKN
+2340 
-2345 NYIEKKSGLNA
+2345 
-2356 MIQDVTHNKDM
+2356 H
-2367 LQQFIADLDKQSAQ
+2367 ADLWKYIVKNYGRTPTNKMYKKLGGILGVKTDDTVTSKQKTAI
-2381 LDKDLASI
+2381 LNRMKF
-2389 NGYEKGSE
+2389 NGYKKGSE
-2397 HIDKRQLA
+2397 HIDKSQLA

-2440 NLWELAKTNPSL
+2440 NLWKMAQMNPSL
-2452 LYSSTNFVP
+2452 LTSGINYMPN
-2461 KLPDIAKS
+2461 LPEITKS
-2469 ACTST
+2469 AGTST

-2483 NSVNDPETF
+2483 NGVNDVETF

-2498 EILKN
+2498 EILRN

>member
-1 MAVNDFIV
+1 MIFKTMTNTSGKTGIQPNNFIS
-9 NLVAGLS
+9 GLFNGDLF
-16 KTKSKQ
+16 KKQ
-22 QIKSDAKSLGDM
+22 TFSLSEVLSTSDVD
-34 KFVKLIGNLD
+34 
-44 MPKTRKAIKA
+44 AIKA
-54 QLKGLNNLTFNI
+54 YNKQIDNCVTS
-66 TPNVNTKGVQTA
+66 QTA
-78 TKQAINN
+78 FNRTMLNTSKEAQNVVAAANGNKVALDGLTKSYKAAELGMKALAMAGNMLLIYALTSAVDIIYKCATASDRLAESAAQMGSEFVSTKSDISDYKTKIKELYQTINDDTSSYEDTYNARQELLKIQDEMIDKFGDEADAVKLVTDAINGQTDSLDTLTQDKWQETVN
-85 AQRVANNNK
+85 AFNSDRGKGWTEKVADAFANIGHGNNFQRMIDEME
-94 VHLNFDTS
+94 DTEVTFHMIPMYGDDTYEEFS
-102 KQQLVNQIKILGRNN
+102 K
-117 NKLFNNHE
+117 KLKEDFGADITRTE
-125 MTAKYNQL
+125 RDDAITLSGDLDTIYKQL
-133 LNAANVAKSTGELK
+133 LNIQTLAKGMGIDDTFLNDLGNQADEAKSK
-147 TLRGELSAF
+147 
-156 KTELVAT
+156 
-163 NNAGMTWGSKFKES
+163 
-177 VKSYTKFFSGASLVY
+177 
-192 AISNQVRNAATEA
+192 
-205 KTLDDSLV
+205 LDEYQEMYSQHV
-213 NLQKVT
+213 
-219 DEISDRDA
+219 
-227 LYKYFDKS
+227 LYDKIFNS
-235 LSKAQELNVKVG
+235 EDYEK
-247 SLIDAV
+247 
-253 TELKKL
+253 
-259 GWDLDDA
+259 
-266 ELGAKWANILSNV
+266 
-279 GDVDIDTAIGSIK
+279 
-292 TSIASFDEIG
+292 SFDEI
-302 GYGNDQMDKKL
+302 NK
-313 EAYTDLINNMS
+313 AYE
-324 NKYSID
+324 KYQD
-330 AEGLAES
+330 AFASGDEES
-337 IRLSA
+337 IEKAKQNYAEIVQSA
-342 GTLTEAHMSIEQAAT
+342 TKGLDDQSVIDYFNSM
-357 MFATANKYYN
+357 YP
-367 DPSYLGNTAKIGS
+367 D
-380 LRMRASSG
+380 
-388 DTDAIEELQ
+388 LQ
-397 EMGEEVDDLA
+397 EVVGGWEFEVKFKAAVDDD
-407 TATSNL
+407 S
-413 REKLMALTGVDIM
+413 
-426 EDEHT
+426 
-431 FKSYY
+431 
-436 DQLYEISQVMDKLDD
+436 DD
-451 TSRAN
+451 F
-456 VLETMFGKSRSAAGA
+456 E
-471 AILSGMKE
+471 
-479 SASAYEDAI
+479 
-488 NSAGSATE
+488 
-496 EYQTWM
+496 
-502 TSADAACQ
+502 
-510 RFSNT
+510 
-515 LTETYQSI
+515 
-523 INGNTVRDLA
+523 
-533 NLGSAVLEFANNWG
+533 
-547 IVEGTLKGVIAL
+547 KGV
-559 NLGKFIA
+559 
-566 TGGMALIT
+566 
-574 ATKQVEQYGKAL
+574 Q
-586 QMASNVPNG
+586 
-595 NLSAR
+595 
-600 FQALKSIAQATST
+600 
-613 LTTEQLRNVLA
+613 
-624 TNTLTQADR
+624 
-633 VRILQM
+633 
-639 QGMTKEMALQKLAEM
+639 
-654 NLTQATNAQTA
+654 
-665 ANTTSTASTF
+665 
-675 SLKAAMTGL
+675 
-684 GATLKSVFLSNPV
+684 
-697 GIVLMGISLGVSAVT
+697 
-712 SAVSKHN
+712 
-719 QAVEEARQKAKEAAD
+719 
-734 AANTLGDEIATLANK
+734 
-749 YIQLSDAVKTDASA
+749 
-763 KEDLMTT
+763 
-770 QTELLKKLGLEGES
+770 
-784 IDDLIA
+784 
-790 KYGSL
+790 
-795 SNAIKQASIDS
+795 
-806 LKNQQTDLIAG
+806 
-817 VNAAKEELMDVAKD
+817 
-831 NFWGTN
+831 
-837 NIISASGEEAVKAFK
+837 
-852 ELEKAGVIDSGSY
+852 
-865 GTGGGQLVL
+865 
-874 IGDDTVEGALENYK
+874 
-888 KLEDAV
+888 DAV
-894 NALRDSE
+894 NKFDTIEDIKNYNPKVATDEQKDAYLQLKQY
-901 AFTADELSDNSL
+901 ADEYGLTLDQLIDKLVQLGLLKSQSKSDLLNKLIPSKSSPTAGVASVLTDTMDGVDADEATKWVESLTEEEAKLANSKDFENALEEQKKKLNGASLSADDYAAAL
-913 FNSIYSRYSE
+913 QAV
-923 MKESVEAYNSSIDNL
+923 KDKQ
-938 NENLAQQTML
+938 NENS
-948 TALQGNEL
+948 
-956 PKTEEDF
+956 EETP
-963 NKFKQELIDTAVA
+963 I
-976 SEQFIGNEKEITDAI
+976 SSTDI
-991 NNYLSTVP
+991 
-999 EFEGYYSIPLENELD
+999 
-1014 KVDELLNQE
+1014 
-1023 DFSKTFTDTLAQVQ
+1023 LAQVQ
-1037 ALSDGL
+1037 ALSTGL

-1343 YHAYISQIESEIHD
+1343 YHAYISQIESEIQD

-1456 LVSLKEAFGLSASKS
+1456 LVSLKETFGLSASKS

-1569 VKSKIIGS
+1569 AKSKIIGS

-1595 TQSNLNQSVKDLKT
+1595 TQSNLNQSVKDLRT

-1615 NIPVYNVDA
+1615 NISVYNVDA
-1624 SGPNVKARTAV
+1624 LGPNVKARTAV

-1680 ANDTAQATAALSRE
+1680 ANDTAQETAALSRE

-1707 ASLAKTTADFKV
+1707 ASLAKTTADSKV

-1999 SHKDMTNKDTGNFTE
+1999 SHKDMTDKDTGNFTE

-2182 LDDLMTDYQK
+2182 LDDLMSDYQE
-2192 FIDEKL
+2192 FIDEKI

-2206 EIKTLLGSDIIE
+2206 SIKELLGGNDGIIA
-2218 TIKGLDSNLTNDTK
+2218 TLKSLDSSLTNTTK
-2232 DQIGSSTTNGGDGGQ
+2232 DQIDSSTTNGGDGGQ
-2247 AAKDYVHNTV
+2247 GAKDYVNNTV
-2257 TNDQNKVNSKT
+2257 TNDRNTINSSHKT
-2268 DTSSYD
+2268 GLLRPTAVGTITLDNSLES
-2274 PAKEADI
+2274 
-2281 AKKKN
+2281 KKKN
-2286 GIAQKKKA
+2286 TTSIDDKLKTEKKA
-2294 INGQRQSF
+2294 VKDAINSGKSRS
-2302 QNQIKELESQLKQL
+2302 KKLTDK
-2316 YGELNSIENKY
+2316 ENK
-2327 QFEKSSTKNKDKL
+2327 E
-2340 QDLKN
+2340 
-2345 NYIEKKSGLNA
+2345 
-2356 MIQDVTHNKDM
+2356 H
-2367 LQQFIADLDKQSAQ
+2367 ADLWKYIVKNYGRTPTNKMYKKLGGILGVKTDDTVTSKQKTAI
-2381 LDKDLASI
+2381 LNRMKF
-2389 NGYEKGSE
+2389 NGYKKGSE
-2397 HIDKRQLA
+2397 HIDKSQLA

-2417 AADGALLTE
+2417 ASDGAVLTK

-2440 NLWELAKTNPSL
+2440 NLWKLAKTNPSL

-2469 ACTST
+2469 AGTST

-2483 NSVNDPETF
+2483 NGVNDPETF

-2498 EILKN
+2498 EICKN
-2503 GKTTQCITEAVS
+2503 GKTTQCIAEAVS
-2515 AKQLGKNGVGNARLY
+2515 AKQLGKNRNSIGNARLY